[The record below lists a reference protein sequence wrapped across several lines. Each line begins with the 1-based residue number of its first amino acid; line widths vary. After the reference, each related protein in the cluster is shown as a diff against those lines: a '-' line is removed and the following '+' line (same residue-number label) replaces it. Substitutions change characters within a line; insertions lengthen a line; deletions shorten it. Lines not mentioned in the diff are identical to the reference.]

1 MYGLFAYKE
10 ITALR
15 TKHVY
20 RLEIYKKDFSGT
32 AMELEE
38 FSSSPFSITLEGEG
52 DAIYR
57 PVIKSYLSINIIDK
71 DQFDYT
77 QFFTSDAFGFRVFL
91 LRNGVRLWSGY
102 ITPDSFGQD
111 LQYRSTINLVARDN
125 IGYLSEID
133 YDWFDYDFVSIEQLL
148 TKAFDKIQAQFSLDN
163 RVNIFSGNKPITD
176 AYIQTVGLKDKTWF
190 EVLEEV
196 LSGCGLQLRYINDNY
211 TLHDIANEVELGG
224 NYTPTFIDRSQRV
237 DFSPAWREEQLEQD
251 YLKIDNFFNKMPNK
265 DKYEFIKLNNKD
277 FSRPGERLYTIQ
289 GWNQSEANAS
299 NGILFNNPD
308 ELYYN
313 TSFNQDT
320 GTYIFD
326 KIPNTSMLIN
336 SDNKT
341 EYPNSSISTSFICK
355 KSSTPLHINIDAFN
369 ELFEVEYYEGIGHVI
384 SRHYGFNY
392 NTYHLNFYCNIFLKK
407 EDGSTLICKN
417 NTWEPYDSSN
427 QDYRIELNLPETPD
441 PLTAESFQEDKTQL
455 DIVVKSIPEN
465 GDLIFTIYRWGT
477 SYTGTLLGSFAM
489 RIDNIKM
496 YFKDEKEDISGQES
510 KITIN
515 ESNNVKQS
523 FDFKY
528 GQIPDSSGGYLAFA
542 GGLHDNDDYHTPLTD
557 WYRSAFPGNKYN
569 LLELVGRGLAHHGK
583 KARKIMTGTILFDGQ
598 DFSKILVIDNEK
610 YVINGGTYDVT
621 KETLTGEFIEVE
633 PYSTDDYVI
642 TGGAVSGGSSN
653 ISTGGNRDTLL
664 WTDNAANTKRVNE
677 LGMATSDDLAGSNLL
692 IDNPEWSEAKR
703 ISADMLDD
711 KFYWD
716 KSLDTTED
724 KSDKDSWIIRTKH
737 SIVSDK
743 GISAYGLGST
753 SGGSASGSLGELV
766 NVGQWADE
774 VPTADRVMVQLA
786 GATHWS
792 AKPLADLV
800 GLDTAALAQYLT
812 ANSYLKASDIS
823 SYLTWANL
831 SGKPT
836 VYPTNWA
843 NIADKPTVYPT
854 TWTSVTGRP
863 TKLSQFTDDVV
874 AGNYLPKPTWD
885 AVFEVVTVD
894 GTPALKVK
902 YDILGLKGITAY
914 ADGTLSGGFS
924 GALVDLVDVAVT
936 NLASGDILKY
946 NGTHFVNVP
955 VSSIAGASSWDQIT
969 GKPEYY
975 PTRWADVFGA
985 PASLPASDVYPW
997 AKAAS
1002 KPTYTAAEV
1011 GALALSGGTL
1021 TGNVITIGSFILANS
1036 GAYPQL
1042 TFRATADNSERLL
1055 FRHGND
1061 LKWRY
1066 NGTNDGIIYHSGNFN
1081 PGNYLLLSGGTMTG
1095 DITFGSNGRSLR
1107 GSDGG
1112 NIAGVLYDTPNARY
1126 VTAIGTGSRR
1136 LILVSPA
1143 SIYRGTGGVAENY
1156 MIYDSGN
1163 FNPSSKLDKSVWDE
1177 AFELKTV
1184 NGVRVISAKLDF
1196 LSVAG
1201 ISAYATGPSSG
1212 GGGGGLDYDLLKQA
1226 LTGAITPDG
1235 YPFTIS
1241 ASFLGA
1247 IDKTYLTGKL
1257 ANTYA
1262 DKVHTHLWADI
1273 TDRPT
1278 ALPANG
1284 GNADTVD
1291 NLHASSFAQ
1300 IKSYNFPSG
1309 GVNNITDL
1317 DFTGNIQAHFPGAEY
1332 SCIWQGKDY
1341 QGTILQLKL
1350 RDYANVQSMM
1360 YRGSLTKTWRT
1371 VWDSGNFNP
1380 ENYLPLSGGSITGGL
1395 GVSGYLTAGV
1405 LRIKATSYPQI
1416 SFVNTTT
1423 NRDSLLFVNG
1433 SELYWRPT
1441 AGTATDYQVYHSGN
1455 FNPDSK
1461 LGVSSVAVEAK
1472 KMSYQG
1478 LMTAISG
1485 TTTFPAGLYLYGVY
1499 SNGYPVTY
1507 GNLLRVGGSGLGE
1520 MLFGW
1525 AGDASVGGLYYRSKR
1540 DVAATAWSSWCK
1552 LWTSANSNLS
1562 TIDWSANNLNAAA
1575 NLDVAGQAYVS
1586 GWLRSRGNVGW
1597 YSQDYGGG
1605 IHMTDSTWVRVYG
1618 SKGLMIDTG
1627 TSPFNMGQLQ
1637 ITCSAEA
1644 SIGFRSASNG
1654 NWCLGKGVSSIGSG
1668 FGLYNAATNRVAFQI
1683 ASATDNASFVGSI
1696 TAPTFVGNLSGSASS
1711 VNGYDINSFTG
1722 YYKYTIDASSL
1733 DQNTYYPVTMNL
1745 GAHNT
1750 VRISVIVALNS
1761 GTKPAW
1767 SSHASGFS
1775 VRFIEEVNGSGWG
1788 ISEVSRNI
1796 LANEYRFANANPVG
1810 RVEQMTNSSTE
1821 VIWVRGGGKYFFYLS
1836 IPYIT
1841 PALRTSTFTNASQS
1855 VSPRTDTMDLRM
1867 AANGNGIAVSK
1878 LYAHNSIEINGFT
1891 IDVYNGA
1898 LRVNGNLVATGGVTS
1913 LATA

>member
-1 MYGLFAYKE
+1 MTIIQSPATYNFAGNIPDLIVDTTE
-10 ITALR
+10 QLSFTLSR
-15 TKHVY
+15 G
-20 RLEIYKKDFSGT
+20 GT
-32 AMELEE
+32 QIVAE
-38 FSSSPFSITLEGEG
+38 T
-52 DAIYR
+52 
-57 PVIKSYLSINIIDK
+57 
-71 DQFDYT
+71 YT
-77 QFFTSDAFGFRVFL
+77 PAQNDRIV
-91 LRNGVRLWSGY
+91 
-102 ITPDSFGQD
+102 
-111 LQYRSTINLVARDN
+111 INLR
-125 IGYLSEID
+125 
-133 YDWFDYDFVSIEQLL
+133 
-148 TKAFDKIQAQFSLDN
+148 
-163 RVNIFSGNKPITD
+163 
-176 AYIQTVGLKDKTWF
+176 
-190 EVLEEV
+190 
-196 LSGCGLQLRYINDNY
+196 
-211 TLHDIANEVELGG
+211 
-224 NYTPTFIDRSQRV
+224 
-237 DFSPAWREEQLEQD
+237 
-251 YLKIDNFFNKMPNK
+251 
-265 DKYEFIKLNNKD
+265 
-277 FSRPGERLYTIQ
+277 
-289 GWNQSEANAS
+289 
-299 NGILFNNPD
+299 
-308 ELYYN
+308 
-313 TSFNQDT
+313 
-320 GTYIFD
+320 
-326 KIPNTSMLIN
+326 
-336 SDNKT
+336 
-341 EYPNSSISTSFICK
+341 
-355 KSSTPLHINIDAFN
+355 
-369 ELFEVEYYEGIGHVI
+369 
-384 SRHYGFNY
+384 
-392 NTYHLNFYCNIFLKK
+392 
-407 EDGSTLICKN
+407 
-417 NTWEPYDSSN
+417 
-427 QDYRIELNLPETPD
+427 
-441 PLTAESFQEDKTQL
+441 
-455 DIVVKSIPEN
+455 
-465 GDLIFTIYRWGT
+465 
-477 SYTGTLLGSFAM
+477 
-489 RIDNIKM
+489 
-496 YFKDEKEDISGQES
+496 
-510 KITIN
+510 
-515 ESNNVKQS
+515 
-523 FDFKY
+523 
-528 GQIPDSSGGYLAFA
+528 
-542 GGLHDNDDYHTPLTD
+542 
-557 WYRSAFPGNKYN
+557 N
-569 LLELVGRGLAHHGK
+569 LLEL
-583 KARKIMTGTILFDGQ
+583 
-598 DFSKILVIDNEK
+598 LVEVPGYEEVATPIAQ
-610 YVINGGTYDVT
+610 YTYT
-621 KETLTGEFIEVE
+621 
-633 PYSTDDYVI
+633 
-642 TGGAVSGGSSN
+642 
-653 ISTGGNRDTLL
+653 
-664 WTDNAANTKRVNE
+664 
-677 LGMATSDDLAGSNLL
+677 
-692 IDNPEWSEAKR
+692 
-703 ISADMLDD
+703 
-711 KFYWD
+711 
-716 KSLDTTED
+716 
-724 KSDKDSWIIRTKH
+724 
-737 SIVSDK
+737 
-743 GISAYGLGST
+743 LGST
-753 SGGSASGSLGELV
+753 TGTFYCLPGGHGAAVSAESFLRGNFLTWQPQTRVTLYHTPHRLRYAALAACVCKVKGYFTDGTSAVISLLTMSAGNIYTMDVSFGTIRGKFDTQPTYYDVWVENTTGQAMTWGQRYMLADFEAGTNDYFIFANSLGGFDTIRFSGDRKEINKLESVNAIFDDQTLEYDIDRTRSWKKYTGYIADEQLRMWVLDFFNSPQRYHLTDSGALQRIYVSEPKLEDTAGEAAGYEFTYAYSRQSRYINLERAETPQLLEITDPASEVFFLAPRLNQFEAADPASSADYLIPIQAAAADKWLAISLASLLDYIKPTGIDVDALQDYLTDHKYATQAWVSQQNFLTTAALDNYLLKSVWDEVFEITTENGVRVLNVKLDIAGLKGITAYADGSLSGSGASGSLGELV
-766 NVGQWADE
+766 NVGQWADA

-836 VYPTNWA
+836 VYPTSWELVVGRPTKLSDLTDDVVAGNYLPKSTWDAVFEVVTVDGTPALKVKYDILGLKGISAYGLGSTSGGSASGSLGELVNVGQWADAVPTADRVMVQLAGATHWSAKPLADLVGLDTAALAQYLTANSYLKASDISSYLTWA
-843 NIADKPTVYPT
+843 NLSGKPTVYPT
-854 TWTSVTGRP
+854 SWELVVGRP
-863 TKLSQFTDDVV
+863 TKLSDLTDDVV

-914 ADGTLSGGFS
+914 AEGSLSGGFS

-975 PTRWADVFGA
+975 PTRWADVSGA
-985 PASLPASDVYPW
+985 PTSLPASDVYPW

-1095 DITFGSNGRSLR
+1095 DISFGSNGRSLR

-1143 SIYRGTGGVAENY
+1143 SIYRGAGGVAENY

-1278 ALPANG
+1278 SLPANG

-1309 GVNNITDL
+1309 GINNITDL
-1317 DFTGNIQAHFPGAEY
+1317 DFTGNIQAHFPNAEY
-1332 SCIWQGKDY
+1332 SCIWQGKDFA
-1341 QGTILQLKL
+1341 GTILQLKL
-1350 RDYANVQSMM
+1350 RDYAGKQSMM
-1360 YRGSLTKTWRT
+1360 YRGSLTKIWRT

-1380 ENYLPLSGGSITGGL
+1380 DNKFGLSGIISDLNNAPLNAVFSTNGTPANAPLENAYFQGFTFAMDNNPNFKRQWAFKDKKIWFRNLHAGSWSAWTDVIPLDNYLPLSGGSITGGL

-1405 LRIKATSYPQI
+1405 LRVKATSYPQI

-1433 SELYWRPT
+1433 SGLYWRPT

-1499 SNGYPVTY
+1499 NNGYPVTY

-1540 DVAATAWSSWCK
+1540 DVAATAWSNWCK

-1618 SKGLMIDTG
+1618 GKGLMIDTG
-1627 TSPFNMGQLQ
+1627 HIGMGQLQ
-1637 ITCSAEA
+1637 ITNSGEA
-1644 SIGFRSASNG
+1644 SIGFRSPSSSSG
-1654 NWCLGKGVSSIGSG
+1654 DWCLGKGVNTVGSG
-1668 FGLYNAATNRVAFQI
+1668 FGLYNAVTNRVAFQI

-1733 DQNTYYPVTMNL
+1733 DQNTYYPVTMYL
-1745 GAHNT
+1745 GNHHT
-1750 VRISVIVALNS
+1750 VRISVLVALDS

-1767 SSHASGFS
+1767 SSHASGYS

-1788 ISEVSRNI
+1788 TSEVSRNI

-1898 LRVNGNLVATGGVTS
+1898 LRVNGNLVATGGVT
-1913 LATA
+1913 AYQ

>member
-1 MYGLFAYKE
+1 MRLVTTFIQNTESTDPDLSYLNRARFVLSVADGHGSDGVGILDAVIRNRHLFLSMTSGAEIDAGSVFTEDDLPVASDSRLGIAAFDPAY
-10 ITALR
+10 
-15 TKHVY
+15 
-20 RLEIYKKDFSGT
+20 
-32 AMELEE
+32 
-38 FSSSPFSITLEGEG
+38 FSILAGKVSLRG
-52 DAIYR
+52 DLDFGLNETQLAEYLTANKYATQAWVAAQGFIGSDGLALYATKEW
-57 PVIKSYLSINIIDK
+57 VLGQNFAKASSLGNYLLKSVWDE
-71 DQFDYT
+71 
-77 QFFTSDAFGFRVFL
+77 VFEVTTV
-91 LRNGVRLWSGY
+91 NGVR
-102 ITPDSFGQD
+102 
-111 LQYRSTINLVARDN
+111 
-125 IGYLSEID
+125 
-133 YDWFDYDFVSIEQLL
+133 
-148 TKAFDKIQAQFSLDN
+148 
-163 RVNIFSGNKPITD
+163 
-176 AYIQTVGLKDKTWF
+176 
-190 EVLEEV
+190 VLNV
-196 LSGCGLQLRYINDNY
+196 KL
-211 TLHDIANEVELGG
+211 DIA
-224 NYTPTFIDRSQRV
+224 
-237 DFSPAWREEQLEQD
+237 
-251 YLKIDNFFNKMPNK
+251 
-265 DKYEFIKLNNKD
+265 
-277 FSRPGERLYTIQ
+277 
-289 GWNQSEANAS
+289 
-299 NGILFNNPD
+299 
-308 ELYYN
+308 
-313 TSFNQDT
+313 
-320 GTYIFD
+320 
-326 KIPNTSMLIN
+326 
-336 SDNKT
+336 
-341 EYPNSSISTSFICK
+341 
-355 KSSTPLHINIDAFN
+355 
-369 ELFEVEYYEGIGHVI
+369 
-384 SRHYGFNY
+384 
-392 NTYHLNFYCNIFLKK
+392 
-407 EDGSTLICKN
+407 
-417 NTWEPYDSSN
+417 
-427 QDYRIELNLPETPD
+427 
-441 PLTAESFQEDKTQL
+441 
-455 DIVVKSIPEN
+455 
-465 GDLIFTIYRWGT
+465 
-477 SYTGTLLGSFAM
+477 
-489 RIDNIKM
+489 
-496 YFKDEKEDISGQES
+496 
-510 KITIN
+510 
-515 ESNNVKQS
+515 
-523 FDFKY
+523 
-528 GQIPDSSGGYLAFA
+528 
-542 GGLHDNDDYHTPLTD
+542 GL
-557 WYRSAFPGNKYN
+557 
-569 LLELVGRGLAHHGK
+569 
-583 KARKIMTGTILFDGQ
+583 
-598 DFSKILVIDNEK
+598 
-610 YVINGGTYDVT
+610 
-621 KETLTGEFIEVE
+621 
-633 PYSTDDYVI
+633 
-642 TGGAVSGGSSN
+642 
-653 ISTGGNRDTLL
+653 
-664 WTDNAANTKRVNE
+664 
-677 LGMATSDDLAGSNLL
+677 
-692 IDNPEWSEAKR
+692 
-703 ISADMLDD
+703 
-711 KFYWD
+711 
-716 KSLDTTED
+716 
-724 KSDKDSWIIRTKH
+724 
-737 SIVSDK
+737 K

-786 GATHWS
+786 GTTHWS

-836 VYPTNWA
+836 VYPTSWELV
-843 NIADKPTVYPT
+843 ADKPTVYPT
-854 TWTSVTGRP
+854 AWTSVTGRP

-894 GTPALKVK
+894 GTPVLKVK

-975 PTRWADVFGA
+975 PTRWADVSGA
-985 PASLPASDVYPW
+985 PTSLPASDVYPW
-997 AKAAS
+997 AKAVS

-1143 SIYRGTGGVAENY
+1143 SIYRGAGGVAENY

-1278 ALPANG
+1278 SLPANG

-1309 GVNNITDL
+1309 GINNITDL

-1332 SCIWQGKDY
+1332 SCIWQGKDFA
-1341 QGTILQLKL
+1341 GTILQLKL
-1350 RDYANVQSMM
+1350 RDYAGKQSMM
-1360 YRGSLTKTWRT
+1360 YRGSLTKIWRT

-1380 ENYLPLSGGSITGGL
+1380 DNKFGLSGIISDLNNAPLNAVFSTNGTPANAPLENAYFQGFTFAMDNNPNFKRQWAFKDKKIWFRNLHAGSWSAWTDVIPLDNYLPLSGGSITGGL

-1405 LRIKATSYPQI
+1405 LRVKATSYPQI

-1433 SELYWRPT
+1433 SGLYWRPT

-1499 SNGYPVTY
+1499 NNGYPVTY

-1540 DVAATAWSSWCK
+1540 DVAATAWSNWCK

-1627 TSPFNMGQLQ
+1627 TSPINMGQLQ

-1654 NWCLGKGVSSIGSG
+1654 NWCLGKGVKSIGSG
-1668 FGLYNAATNRVAFQI
+1668 FGLYNAVTNRAAFQI
-1683 ASATDNASFVGSI
+1683 DSATDNASFVGSI

-1733 DQNTYYPVTMNL
+1733 DQNTYYPVTMYL
-1745 GAHNT
+1745 GNHNT
-1750 VRISVIVALNS
+1750 VRISVIVALDS

-1767 SSHASGFS
+1767 SSHASGYS

-1788 ISEVSRNI
+1788 TSEVSRNI

-1898 LRVNGNLVATGGVTS
+1898 LRVNGNLVATGGVT
-1913 LATA
+1913 AYQ

>member
-52 DAIYR
+52 DEVYR
-57 PVIKSYLSINIIDK
+57 PIIKSYLSINIIDK

-91 LRNGVRLWSGY
+91 LRNGMRLWSGY

-251 YLKIDNFFNKMPNK
+251 YLKLDSFYDTIIKSGDYDLSSKITTYTRSMDGQTEGAFILYLYKQYFFSNVNIVNGGVYVANPK
-265 DKYEFIKLNNKD
+265 DAQSKYEFDYTVDEWVTHKKNSLLISSYNRDIDPDSFIYKAFYVNKLNDSILNINIKAWNV
-277 FSRPGERLYTIQ
+277 LYHY
-289 GWNQSEANAS
+289 NQSGGGIFSPAKYRNLSYYIEFTFNVFLETANGLYCYSS
-299 NGILFNNPD
+299 NGWYSITDFETVPTRIILTGTESGYNNIINGNKQYTEKQEDLNISIGHIPDGGKLIFAIYKWTARNPD
-308 ELYYN
+308 
-313 TSFNQDT
+313 
-320 GTYIFD
+320 
-326 KIPNTSMLIN
+326 
-336 SDNKT
+336 
-341 EYPNSSISTSFICK
+341 
-355 KSSTPLHINIDAFN
+355 
-369 ELFEVEYYEGIGHVI
+369 
-384 SRHYGFNY
+384 
-392 NTYHLNFYCNIFLKK
+392 
-407 EDGSTLICKN
+407 
-417 NTWEPYDSSN
+417 
-427 QDYRIELNLPETPD
+427 
-441 PLTAESFQEDKTQL
+441 
-455 DIVVKSIPEN
+455 N
-465 GDLIFTIYRWGT
+465 GDIYEDDVIDQG
-477 SYTGTLLGSFAM
+477 YCM

-557 WYRSAFPGNKYN
+557 WYRSAFPENKYN

-836 VYPTNWA
+836 VYPTSWA

-863 TKLSQFTDDVV
+863 TKLSDLTDDVV

-914 ADGTLSGGFS
+914 ADGSLSGGFS

-975 PTRWADVFGA
+975 PTRWADVSGA
-985 PASLPASDVYPW
+985 PTSLPASDVYPW

-1011 GALALSGGTL
+1011 GAVALNGGGDVSGSINASAYLTANTL
-1021 TGNVITIGSFILANS
+1021 RSKAALYPTISFVKTN
-1036 GAYPQL
+1036 
-1042 TFRATADNSERLL
+1042 DNSESLL
-1055 FRHGND
+1055 IVAGNNLYYRPVASD
-1061 LKWRY
+1061 A
-1066 NGTNDGIIYHSGNFN
+1066 TNKLVYH
-1081 PGNYLLLSGGTMTG
+1081 
-1095 DITFGSNGRSLR
+1095 
-1107 GSDGG
+1107 
-1112 NIAGVLYDTPNARY
+1112 
-1126 VTAIGTGSRR
+1126 
-1136 LILVSPA
+1136 
-1143 SIYRGTGGVAENY
+1143 
-1156 MIYDSGN
+1156 SGN

-1247 IDKTYLTGKL
+1247 IG
-1257 ANTYA
+1257 NT
-1262 DKVHTHLWADI
+1262 
-1273 TDRPT
+1273 
-1278 ALPANG
+1278 
-1284 GNADTVD
+1284 
-1291 NLHASSFAQ
+1291 
-1300 IKSYNFPSG
+1300 
-1309 GVNNITDL
+1309 
-1317 DFTGNIQAHFPGAEY
+1317 
-1332 SCIWQGKDY
+1332 
-1341 QGTILQLKL
+1341 
-1350 RDYANVQSMM
+1350 
-1360 YRGSLTKTWRT
+1360 
-1371 VWDSGNFNP
+1371 
-1380 ENYLPLSGGSITGGL
+1380 YLPLSGGTLTNTGNSAPLIITGSSLQACTKYMMNGST
-1395 GVSGYLTAGV
+1395 VSGYFGV
-1405 LRIKATSYPQI
+1405 VAQGLNGAFMQYANGTI
-1416 SFVNTTT
+1416 SP
-1423 NRDSLLFVNG
+1423 SLIINNDAAPRFIN
-1433 SELYWRPT
+1433 T
-1441 AGTATDYQVYHSGN
+1441 AGTQFILYHSGN

-1461 LGVSSVAVEAK
+1461 FPYLGMGGVNDNSNEIGAGYSGSSAGGNFNGPFIKFGQTSNYMTELYNRHDQDVFQIRRMVNGEWQAFVNLWHSGNFNPDNYLPLTGNKTITGSLTVANGFTSGIMKCQTGAYPQLQFEQTNTGVTSILFVHTNNALTYRPVDPGSDYTVYHSGNFNPDNYLLKTANAVSASKWATARTLTLTGSASGNVSMDGSANVSLSVTNNRLNSNSEMTYGWNGINYFNLAGTAGAAAKINDTPTTAWWHILRFNHGNSAGYYTDLAVPFNDNTLYYK
-1472 KMSYQG
+1472 RV
-1478 LMTAISG
+1478 TSG
-1485 TTTFPAGLYLYGVY
+1485 TLQ
-1499 SNGYPVTY
+1499 NG
-1507 GNLLRVGGSGLGE
+1507 
-1520 MLFGW
+1520 GW
-1525 AGDASVGGLYYRSKR
+1525 VKIWDEKNA
-1540 DVAATAWSSWCK
+1540 
-1552 LWTSANSNLS
+1552 NLS
-1562 TIDWSANNLNAAA
+1562 TVDWAAKNITA
-1575 NLDVAGQAYVS
+1575 AGTVTATKLVI
-1586 GWLRSRGNVGW
+1586 
-1597 YSQDYGGG
+1597 GG
-1605 IHMTDSTWVRVYG
+1605 I
-1618 SKGLMIDTG
+1618 
-1627 TSPFNMGQLQ
+1627 
-1637 ITCSAEA
+1637 
-1644 SIGFRSASNG
+1644 
-1654 NWCLGKGVSSIGSG
+1654 
-1668 FGLYNAATNRVAFQI
+1668 
-1683 ASATDNASFVGSI
+1683 
-1696 TAPTFVGNLSGSASS
+1696 
-1711 VNGYDINSFTG
+1711 
-1722 YYKYTIDASSL
+1722 
-1733 DQNTYYPVTMNL
+1733 
-1745 GAHNT
+1745 
-1750 VRISVIVALNS
+1750 
-1761 GTKPAW
+1761 
-1767 SSHASGFS
+1767 
-1775 VRFIEEVNGSGWG
+1775 
-1788 ISEVSRNI
+1788 
-1796 LANEYRFANANPVG
+1796 
-1810 RVEQMTNSSTE
+1810 
-1821 VIWVRGGGKYFFYLS
+1821 
-1836 IPYIT
+1836 
-1841 PALRTSTFTNASQS
+1841 
-1855 VSPRTDTMDLRM
+1855 
-1867 AANGNGIAVSK
+1867 
-1878 LYAHNSIEINGFT
+1878 T

-1898 LRVNGNLVATGGVTS
+1898 LRVNGNLVATGGVT
-1913 LATA
+1913 AYQ

>member
-1 MYGLFAYKE
+1 MINIKNIDGSLLYAAPVTKDAVFHHELMSSEYIELVFNEVTVIDIPIGAYVEYNGSRYTVTNPVTPDIIDGGYKYSIQFKADWMRWE
-10 ITALR
+10 GIT
-15 TKHVY
+15 Y
-20 RLEIYKKDFSGT
+20 FYIN
-32 AMELEE
+32 E
-38 FSSSPFSITLEGEG
+38 FSQKNE
-52 DAIYR
+52 
-57 PVIKSYLSINIIDK
+57 
-71 DQFDYT
+71 
-77 QFFTSDAFGFRVFL
+77 TS
-91 LRNGVRLWSGY
+91 WSMTA
-102 ITPDSFGQD
+102 TPDLF
-111 LQYRSTINLVARDN
+111 LQMI
-125 IGYLSEID
+125 
-133 YDWFDYDFVSIEQLL
+133 
-148 TKAFDKIQAQFSLDN
+148 
-163 RVNIFSGNKPITD
+163 
-176 AYIQTVGLKDKTWF
+176 
-190 EVLEEV
+190 
-196 LSGCGLQLRYINDNY
+196 
-211 TLHDIANEVELGG
+211 VE
-224 NYTPTFIDRSQRV
+224 N
-237 DFSPAWREEQLEQD
+237 
-251 YLKIDNFFNKMPNK
+251 
-265 DKYEFIKLNNKD
+265 
-277 FSRPGERLYTIQ
+277 
-289 GWNQSEANAS
+289 
-299 NGILFNNPD
+299 
-308 ELYYN
+308 
-313 TSFNQDT
+313 
-320 GTYIFD
+320 
-326 KIPNTSMLIN
+326 
-336 SDNKT
+336 
-341 EYPNSSISTSFICK
+341 
-355 KSSTPLHINIDAFN
+355 
-369 ELFEVEYYEGIGHVI
+369 I
-384 SRHYGFNY
+384 SRATGK
-392 NTYHLNFYCNIFLKK
+392 TYTF
-407 EDGSTLICKN
+407 S
-417 NTWEPYDSSN
+417 YDSSLTATKDLQFNNTTVLEALSMVADAFETEWWIEGTVIHLSRCEHGDALALTYGQNIGVPSVQRSSEYATRIYAFGSTRNITQDYQNSGATNALVEKRLTLPAGKYPNGYKDIKPNLSPEEIIEKTVIFDDIYPSSDFAISDVRVKVSVDSTTEVGKDENGNPIYASMPVYFFKIAGIAFSEDLIIEGLTLKVHFLTGHLQGREFELAYHKDTSEYEIIVN
-427 QDYRIELNLPETPD
+427 QDGAIKLPNETLLPQDNDVVVLFNIVMPDEYVTSAENRLEAALDDYIEKKLLSDNNTYSFKSNPVTFAENNTSVNVGRKITLNHGTGILQSRILSIEY
-441 PLTAESFQEDKTQL
+441 PLEYPSKV
-455 DIVVKSIPEN
+455 DISVGESIPQGKISSVETEVVN
-465 GDLIFTIYRWGT
+465 ASSTIEIIQAY
-477 SYTGTLLGSFAM
+477 
-489 RIDNIKM
+489 
-496 YFKDEKEDISGQES
+496 
-510 KITIN
+510 
-515 ESNNVKQS
+515 NNVAQTVQNL
-523 FDFKY
+523 Y
-528 GQIPDSSGGYLAFA
+528 ARTQNQI
-542 GGLHDNDDYHTPLTD
+542 T
-557 WYRSAFPGNKYN
+557 
-569 LLELVGRGLAHHGK
+569 EGLAK
-583 KARKIMTGTILFDGQ
+583 LANMWILDQ
-598 DFSKILVIDNEK
+598 SKDTTPNKTNPDVWF
-610 YVINGGTYDVT
+610 VRSPYDV
-621 KETLTGEFIEVE
+621 
-633 PYSTDDYVI
+633 
-642 TGGAVSGGSSN
+642 VS
-653 ISTGGNRDTLL
+653 L
-664 WTDNAANTKRVNE
+664 
-677 LGMATSDDLAGSNLL
+677 
-692 IDNPEWSEAKR
+692 
-703 ISADMLDD
+703 
-711 KFYWD
+711 
-716 KSLDTTED
+716 
-724 KSDKDSWIIRTKH
+724 
-737 SIVSDK
+737 K

-753 SGGSASGSLGELV
+753 SGSGASGSLGELV

-836 VYPTNWA
+836 VYPTSWEL
-843 NIADKPTVYPT
+843 
-854 TWTSVTGRP
+854 VTGRP
-863 TKLSQFTDDVV
+863 TKLSDLTDDVV
-874 AGNYLPKPTWD
+874 SGNYLPKPTWD

-914 ADGTLSGGFS
+914 ADSTLSGGFS

-969 GKPEYY
+969 GKPDYF

-1011 GALALSGGTL
+1011 GAVALNGGGDVSGSINASAYLTANTL
-1021 TGNVITIGSFILANS
+1021 RSKAALYPTISFVKTN
-1036 GAYPQL
+1036 
-1042 TFRATADNSERLL
+1042 DNSESLL
-1055 FRHGND
+1055 IVAGNNLYYRPVASD
-1061 LKWRY
+1061 A
-1066 NGTNDGIIYHSGNFN
+1066 TNKLVYH
-1081 PGNYLLLSGGTMTG
+1081 
-1095 DITFGSNGRSLR
+1095 
-1107 GSDGG
+1107 
-1112 NIAGVLYDTPNARY
+1112 
-1126 VTAIGTGSRR
+1126 
-1136 LILVSPA
+1136 
-1143 SIYRGTGGVAENY
+1143 
-1156 MIYDSGN
+1156 SGN

-1241 ASFLGA
+1241 ALFLGA

-1262 DKVHTHLWADI
+1262 NKVHTHLWADI

-1278 ALPANG
+1278 SLPANG

-1291 NLHASSFAQ
+1291 NLHASSFTRADQSPAVDLNTVNGQGIMACGLNEFATAERHYPIQQAGTLFYGTAAYNSACQ
-1300 IKSYNFPSG
+1300 IYGTFQYNRWFVRG
-1309 GVNNITDL
+1309 GGTSP
-1317 DFTGNIQAHFPGAEY
+1317 TAKTAWAE
-1332 SCIWQGKDY
+1332 IW
-1341 QGTILQLKL
+1341 T
-1350 RDYANVQSMM
+1350 
-1360 YRGSLTKTWRT
+1360 T
-1371 VWDSGNFNP
+1371 VNFNP
-1380 ENYLPLSGGSITGGL
+1380 DNYLPLSGGSITGGL

-1405 LRIKATSYPQI
+1405 LRVKATSYPQI

-1433 SELYWRPT
+1433 SGLYWRPT

-1733 DQNTYYPVTMNL
+1733 DQNTYYPVTMYL
-1745 GAHNT
+1745 GNHHT
-1750 VRISVIVALNS
+1750 VRISVLVALDS

-1767 SSHASGFS
+1767 SSHASGYS

-1788 ISEVSRNI
+1788 TSEVSRSI

-1841 PALRTSTFTNASQS
+1841 PALRTSTFTTASQS
-1855 VSPRTDTMDLRM
+1855 VSPRTDTMDLRT
-1867 AANGNGIAVSK
+1867 AALGSGIAINK

-1898 LRVNGNLVATGGVTS
+1898 LRVNGNLVATGGVT
-1913 LATA
+1913 AYQ

>member
-52 DAIYR
+52 DEIYR
-57 PVIKSYLSINIIDK
+57 PIIKSYLSINIIDK

-163 RVNIFSGNKPITD
+163 RVNIFSGTKPITD

-251 YLKIDNFFNKMPNK
+251 YLKLDSFYDTIIKSGDYDLSSKITTYTRSMDGQTEGAFVLYLYKQNFWYNANLVNGGIYVANPADAQSKYDYDYTVDAWVTHKKNSLLISSYNRDIDPNSFIYKWFYINKFS
-265 DKYEFIKLNNKD
+265 DKLLNIDISAWNI
-277 FSRPGERLYTIQ
+277 LYHY
-289 GWNQSEANAS
+289 NQSGG
-299 NGILFNNPD
+299 GIFYPV
-308 ELYYN
+308 LYRGFSY
-313 TSFNQDT
+313 
-320 GTYIFD
+320 Y
-326 KIPNTSMLIN
+326 
-336 SDNKT
+336 
-341 EYPNSSISTSFICK
+341 
-355 KSSTPLHINIDAFN
+355 
-369 ELFEVEYYEGIGHVI
+369 VE
-384 SRHYGFNY
+384 F
-392 NTYHLNFYCNIFLKK
+392 TFNIFL
-407 EDGSTLICKN
+407 EASEGLYC
-417 NTWEPYDSSN
+417 YSSN
-427 QDYRIELNLPETPD
+427 GWYSVPDFDTVQTRIILTGTESGYDVIINGSKQYTTKLEELNIQIGYAPFDGKLIVAIYKWTARNPD
-441 PLTAESFQEDKTQL
+441 ND
-455 DIVVKSIPEN
+455 DIY
-465 GDLIFTIYRWGT
+465 GDDVIDQGYC
-477 SYTGTLLGSFAM
+477 M

-642 TGGAVSGGSSN
+642 TGGAVSDGSSN

-812 ANSYLKASDIS
+812 ENSYLKAGDIS

-836 VYPTNWA
+836 VYPTSWA

-874 AGNYLPKPTWD
+874 SGNYLPKPTWD

-894 GTPALKVK
+894 GTPTLKVK

-914 ADGTLSGGFS
+914 ADGTPSGGFS

-1081 PGNYLLLSGGTMTG
+1081 P
-1095 DITFGSNGRSLR
+1095 
-1107 GSDGG
+1107 
-1112 NIAGVLYDTPNARY
+1112 
-1126 VTAIGTGSRR
+1126 
-1136 LILVSPA
+1136 
-1143 SIYRGTGGVAENY
+1143 
-1156 MIYDSGN
+1156 
-1163 FNPSSKLDKSVWDE
+1163 SSKLDKSVWDE

-1247 IDKTYLTGKL
+1247 IG
-1257 ANTYA
+1257 NT
-1262 DKVHTHLWADI
+1262 
-1273 TDRPT
+1273 
-1278 ALPANG
+1278 
-1284 GNADTVD
+1284 
-1291 NLHASSFAQ
+1291 
-1300 IKSYNFPSG
+1300 
-1309 GVNNITDL
+1309 
-1317 DFTGNIQAHFPGAEY
+1317 
-1332 SCIWQGKDY
+1332 
-1341 QGTILQLKL
+1341 
-1350 RDYANVQSMM
+1350 
-1360 YRGSLTKTWRT
+1360 
-1371 VWDSGNFNP
+1371 
-1380 ENYLPLSGGSITGGL
+1380 YLPLSGGTLTNTGNSAPLIITGSSLQACTKYMMNGST
-1395 GVSGYLTAGV
+1395 VSGYFGV
-1405 LRIKATSYPQI
+1405 VAQGLNGAFMQYANGTI
-1416 SFVNTTT
+1416 SP
-1423 NRDSLLFVNG
+1423 SLIINNDAAPRFIN
-1433 SELYWRPT
+1433 T
-1441 AGTATDYQVYHSGN
+1441 AGTQFILYHSGN

-1461 LGVSSVAVEAK
+1461 FPYLGMGGVNDNSNEIGAGYSGSSAGGNFNGPFIKFGQTSNYMTELYNRHDQDVFQIRRMVNGEWQAFVNLWHSGNFNPDNYLPLTGNKTITGSLTVANGFTSGIMKCQTGAYPQLQFEQTNTGVTSILFVHTNNALTYRPVDPGSDYTVYHSGNFNPDNYLLKTANAVSASKWATARTLTLTGSASGNVSMDGSANVSLSVTNNRLNSNSEMTYGWNGINYFNLAGTAGAAAKINDTHTTAWWHILRFNHGNSAGYYTDLAVPFNDNTLYYK
-1472 KMSYQG
+1472 RV
-1478 LMTAISG
+1478 TSG
-1485 TTTFPAGLYLYGVY
+1485 TLQ
-1499 SNGYPVTY
+1499 NG
-1507 GNLLRVGGSGLGE
+1507 
-1520 MLFGW
+1520 GW
-1525 AGDASVGGLYYRSKR
+1525 VKIWDEKNA
-1540 DVAATAWSSWCK
+1540 
-1552 LWTSANSNLS
+1552 NLS
-1562 TIDWSANNLNAAA
+1562 TVDWAAKNITA
-1575 NLDVAGQAYVS
+1575 AGTVTATKLVI
-1586 GWLRSRGNVGW
+1586 
-1597 YSQDYGGG
+1597 GG
-1605 IHMTDSTWVRVYG
+1605 I
-1618 SKGLMIDTG
+1618 
-1627 TSPFNMGQLQ
+1627 
-1637 ITCSAEA
+1637 
-1644 SIGFRSASNG
+1644 
-1654 NWCLGKGVSSIGSG
+1654 
-1668 FGLYNAATNRVAFQI
+1668 
-1683 ASATDNASFVGSI
+1683 
-1696 TAPTFVGNLSGSASS
+1696 
-1711 VNGYDINSFTG
+1711 
-1722 YYKYTIDASSL
+1722 
-1733 DQNTYYPVTMNL
+1733 
-1745 GAHNT
+1745 
-1750 VRISVIVALNS
+1750 
-1761 GTKPAW
+1761 
-1767 SSHASGFS
+1767 
-1775 VRFIEEVNGSGWG
+1775 
-1788 ISEVSRNI
+1788 
-1796 LANEYRFANANPVG
+1796 
-1810 RVEQMTNSSTE
+1810 
-1821 VIWVRGGGKYFFYLS
+1821 
-1836 IPYIT
+1836 
-1841 PALRTSTFTNASQS
+1841 
-1855 VSPRTDTMDLRM
+1855 
-1867 AANGNGIAVSK
+1867 
-1878 LYAHNSIEINGFT
+1878 T

-1898 LRVNGNLVATGGVTS
+1898 LRVNGNLVATGGVT
-1913 LATA
+1913 AYQ

>member
-1 MYGLFAYKE
+1 MTIIQSPATYNFAGNIPDLIVDTTE
-10 ITALR
+10 QLSFTLSR
-15 TKHVY
+15 G
-20 RLEIYKKDFSGT
+20 GT
-32 AMELEE
+32 QIVAE
-38 FSSSPFSITLEGEG
+38 T
-52 DAIYR
+52 
-57 PVIKSYLSINIIDK
+57 
-71 DQFDYT
+71 YT
-77 QFFTSDAFGFRVFL
+77 PAQNDRIV
-91 LRNGVRLWSGY
+91 
-102 ITPDSFGQD
+102 
-111 LQYRSTINLVARDN
+111 INLR
-125 IGYLSEID
+125 
-133 YDWFDYDFVSIEQLL
+133 
-148 TKAFDKIQAQFSLDN
+148 
-163 RVNIFSGNKPITD
+163 
-176 AYIQTVGLKDKTWF
+176 
-190 EVLEEV
+190 
-196 LSGCGLQLRYINDNY
+196 
-211 TLHDIANEVELGG
+211 
-224 NYTPTFIDRSQRV
+224 
-237 DFSPAWREEQLEQD
+237 
-251 YLKIDNFFNKMPNK
+251 
-265 DKYEFIKLNNKD
+265 
-277 FSRPGERLYTIQ
+277 
-289 GWNQSEANAS
+289 
-299 NGILFNNPD
+299 
-308 ELYYN
+308 
-313 TSFNQDT
+313 
-320 GTYIFD
+320 
-326 KIPNTSMLIN
+326 
-336 SDNKT
+336 
-341 EYPNSSISTSFICK
+341 
-355 KSSTPLHINIDAFN
+355 
-369 ELFEVEYYEGIGHVI
+369 
-384 SRHYGFNY
+384 
-392 NTYHLNFYCNIFLKK
+392 
-407 EDGSTLICKN
+407 
-417 NTWEPYDSSN
+417 
-427 QDYRIELNLPETPD
+427 
-441 PLTAESFQEDKTQL
+441 
-455 DIVVKSIPEN
+455 
-465 GDLIFTIYRWGT
+465 
-477 SYTGTLLGSFAM
+477 
-489 RIDNIKM
+489 
-496 YFKDEKEDISGQES
+496 
-510 KITIN
+510 
-515 ESNNVKQS
+515 
-523 FDFKY
+523 
-528 GQIPDSSGGYLAFA
+528 
-542 GGLHDNDDYHTPLTD
+542 
-557 WYRSAFPGNKYN
+557 N
-569 LLELVGRGLAHHGK
+569 LLEL
-583 KARKIMTGTILFDGQ
+583 
-598 DFSKILVIDNEK
+598 LVEVPGYEEVATPIAQ
-610 YVINGGTYDVT
+610 YTYT
-621 KETLTGEFIEVE
+621 
-633 PYSTDDYVI
+633 
-642 TGGAVSGGSSN
+642 
-653 ISTGGNRDTLL
+653 
-664 WTDNAANTKRVNE
+664 
-677 LGMATSDDLAGSNLL
+677 
-692 IDNPEWSEAKR
+692 
-703 ISADMLDD
+703 
-711 KFYWD
+711 
-716 KSLDTTED
+716 
-724 KSDKDSWIIRTKH
+724 
-737 SIVSDK
+737 
-743 GISAYGLGST
+743 LGST
-753 SGGSASGSLGELV
+753 TGTFYCLPGGHGAAVSAESFLRGNFLTWQPQTRVTLYHTPHRLRYAALAACVCKVKGYFTDGTSAVISLLTMSAGNIYTMDVSFGTIRGKFDTQPTYYDVWVENTMGQAMTWGQRYMLADFEAGTNDYFIFANSLGGFDTIRFSGDRKEINKLESVNAIFDDQTLEYDIDRTRSWKKYTGYIADERLRMWVLDFFNSPQRYHLTDSGALQRIYVSEPKLEDTAGETAGYEFTYAYSRQSRYINLERTETPQLLEITDPASEVFFLAPRLNQFEEADPASSADYLIPIQAAAADKWLAISLASLLDYIKPTGIDVDALQDYLTDHKYATQAWVFQQNFLTTAALDNYLLKSVWDEVFEVTTVNGVRVLNVKLDIAGLKGITAYADGSLSGSGASGSLGELV

-836 VYPTNWA
+836 VYPTSWEL
-843 NIADKPTVYPT
+843 
-854 TWTSVTGRP
+854 VTGRP
-863 TKLSQFTDDVV
+863 TKLSDLTDDVV

-914 ADGTLSGGFS
+914 ADGSLSGGFS

-975 PTRWADVFGA
+975 PTRWADVSGA
-985 PASLPASDVYPW
+985 PTSLPASDVYPW

-1066 NGTNDGIIYHSGNFN
+1066 NGTNDGIIYH
-1081 PGNYLLLSGGTMTG
+1081 
-1095 DITFGSNGRSLR
+1095 
-1107 GSDGG
+1107 
-1112 NIAGVLYDTPNARY
+1112 
-1126 VTAIGTGSRR
+1126 
-1136 LILVSPA
+1136 
-1143 SIYRGTGGVAENY
+1143 
-1156 MIYDSGN
+1156 SGN

-1262 DKVHTHLWADI
+1262 DKVHTHLWTDI
-1273 TDRPT
+1273 TDRPSS
-1278 ALPANG
+1278 LPANG

-1291 NLHASSFAQ
+1291 NLHASSFTRADQAPDVDLDTVNGQGIMACRANVTATAERHYPIQQAGTLFYGTSAYNSANQIYGSFNSNRWFVRGGGTSQTEKTAWAEIWTTVNFNPSSFAQ

-1350 RDYANVQSMM
+1350 RDYAGKQSMM

-1380 ENYLPLSGGSITGGL
+1380 DNYLPLTGNKTITGSLTVANGFT
-1395 GVSGYLTAGV
+1395 SGIMKCQTGA
-1405 LRIKATSYPQI
+1405 YPQLQ
-1416 SFVNTTT
+1416 FEQTNTGVT
-1423 NRDSLLFVNG
+1423 SILFVHTNNALIYRPVDPG
-1433 SELYWRPT
+1433 S
-1441 AGTATDYQVYHSGN
+1441 DYTVYHSGN

-1499 SNGYPVTY
+1499 NNGYPVTY

-1540 DVAATAWSSWCK
+1540 DVAATAWSNWCK

-1627 TSPFNMGQLQ
+1627 TSPISMGQLQ

-1654 NWCLGKGVSSIGSG
+1654 NWCLGKGVKSIGSG
-1668 FGLYNAATNRVAFQI
+1668 FGLYNAVTNRAAFQI
-1683 ASATDNASFVGSI
+1683 DSATDNASFVGSI

-1733 DQNTYYPVTMNL
+1733 DQNTYYPVTMYL
-1745 GAHNT
+1745 GNHNT
-1750 VRISVIVALNS
+1750 VRISVIVALDS

-1767 SSHASGFS
+1767 SSHASGYS

-1788 ISEVSRNI
+1788 TSEVSRNI
-1796 LANEYRFANANPVG
+1796 LANEYKFANANPVG

-1841 PALRTSTFTNASQS
+1841 PALRTSTFTTASQS
-1855 VSPRTDTMDLRM
+1855 VSPRTDTMDLRT
-1867 AANGNGIAVSK
+1867 AALGSGIAINK

-1898 LRVNGNLVATGGVTS
+1898 LRVNGNLVATGGVT
-1913 LATA
+1913 AYQ

>member
-1 MYGLFAYKE
+1 MTIIQSPATYNFAGNIPDLIVDTTE
-10 ITALR
+10 QLSFTLSR
-15 TKHVY
+15 G
-20 RLEIYKKDFSGT
+20 GT
-32 AMELEE
+32 QIVAE
-38 FSSSPFSITLEGEG
+38 T
-52 DAIYR
+52 
-57 PVIKSYLSINIIDK
+57 
-71 DQFDYT
+71 YT
-77 QFFTSDAFGFRVFL
+77 PAQNDRIV
-91 LRNGVRLWSGY
+91 
-102 ITPDSFGQD
+102 
-111 LQYRSTINLVARDN
+111 INLR
-125 IGYLSEID
+125 
-133 YDWFDYDFVSIEQLL
+133 
-148 TKAFDKIQAQFSLDN
+148 
-163 RVNIFSGNKPITD
+163 
-176 AYIQTVGLKDKTWF
+176 
-190 EVLEEV
+190 
-196 LSGCGLQLRYINDNY
+196 
-211 TLHDIANEVELGG
+211 
-224 NYTPTFIDRSQRV
+224 
-237 DFSPAWREEQLEQD
+237 
-251 YLKIDNFFNKMPNK
+251 
-265 DKYEFIKLNNKD
+265 
-277 FSRPGERLYTIQ
+277 
-289 GWNQSEANAS
+289 
-299 NGILFNNPD
+299 
-308 ELYYN
+308 
-313 TSFNQDT
+313 
-320 GTYIFD
+320 
-326 KIPNTSMLIN
+326 
-336 SDNKT
+336 
-341 EYPNSSISTSFICK
+341 
-355 KSSTPLHINIDAFN
+355 
-369 ELFEVEYYEGIGHVI
+369 
-384 SRHYGFNY
+384 
-392 NTYHLNFYCNIFLKK
+392 
-407 EDGSTLICKN
+407 
-417 NTWEPYDSSN
+417 
-427 QDYRIELNLPETPD
+427 
-441 PLTAESFQEDKTQL
+441 
-455 DIVVKSIPEN
+455 
-465 GDLIFTIYRWGT
+465 
-477 SYTGTLLGSFAM
+477 
-489 RIDNIKM
+489 
-496 YFKDEKEDISGQES
+496 
-510 KITIN
+510 
-515 ESNNVKQS
+515 
-523 FDFKY
+523 
-528 GQIPDSSGGYLAFA
+528 
-542 GGLHDNDDYHTPLTD
+542 
-557 WYRSAFPGNKYN
+557 N
-569 LLELVGRGLAHHGK
+569 LLEL
-583 KARKIMTGTILFDGQ
+583 
-598 DFSKILVIDNEK
+598 LVEVPGYEEVATPIAQ
-610 YVINGGTYDVT
+610 YTYT
-621 KETLTGEFIEVE
+621 
-633 PYSTDDYVI
+633 
-642 TGGAVSGGSSN
+642 
-653 ISTGGNRDTLL
+653 
-664 WTDNAANTKRVNE
+664 
-677 LGMATSDDLAGSNLL
+677 
-692 IDNPEWSEAKR
+692 
-703 ISADMLDD
+703 
-711 KFYWD
+711 
-716 KSLDTTED
+716 
-724 KSDKDSWIIRTKH
+724 
-737 SIVSDK
+737 
-743 GISAYGLGST
+743 LGST
-753 SGGSASGSLGELV
+753 TGTFYCLPGGHGAAVSAESFLRGNFLTWQPQTRVTLYHTPHRLRYAALAACVCKVKGYFTDGTSAVISLLTMSAGNIYTMDVSFGTIRGKFDTQPTYYDVWVENTTGQAMTWGQRYMLADFEAGTNDYFIFANSLGGFDTIRFSGDRKEINKLESVNAIFDDQTLEYDIDRTRSWKKYTGYIADEQLRMWVLDFFNSPQRYHLTDSGALQRIYVSEPKLEDTAGETAGYEFTYAYSRQSRYINLERAETPQLLEITDPASEVFFLAPRLNQFEAADPASSADYLIPIQAAAADKWLAISLASLLDYIKPTGIDVDALQDYLTDHKYATQAWVFQQNFLTTAALDNYLLKSVWDEVFEVTTVNGVRVLNVKLDIAGLKGITAYADGSLSGSGASGSLGELV
-766 NVGQWADE
+766 NVGQWADA

-836 VYPTNWA
+836 VYPTSWEL
-843 NIADKPTVYPT
+843 
-854 TWTSVTGRP
+854 VTGRP
-863 TKLSQFTDDVV
+863 TKLSDLTDDVV

-1143 SIYRGTGGVAENY
+1143 SIYRGAGGVAENY

-1262 DKVHTHLWADI
+1262 DKVHTHLWANI

-1300 IKSYNFPSG
+1300 IKSYTYPDG
-1309 GVNNITDL
+1309 GINNITDL
-1317 DFTGNIQAHFPGAEY
+1317 DFTGNIQAHFPGHEY
-1332 SCIWQGKDY
+1332 SCIWQGKDFR
-1341 QGTILQLKL
+1341 GVIFQLKL
-1350 RDYANVQSMM
+1350 KDYYTQSMM
-1360 YRGSLTKTWRT
+1360 YRGGETKTWRT

-1405 LRIKATSYPQI
+1405 LRVKATSYPQI

-1733 DQNTYYPVTMNL
+1733 DQNTYYPVTMYL
-1745 GAHNT
+1745 GNHHT
-1750 VRISVIVALNS
+1750 VRISVLVALDS

-1767 SSHASGFS
+1767 SSHASGYS

-1788 ISEVSRNI
+1788 TSEVSRSI

-1841 PALRTSTFTNASQS
+1841 PALRTSTFTTASQS
-1855 VSPRTDTMDLRM
+1855 VSPRTDTMDLRT
-1867 AANGNGIAVSK
+1867 AALGSGIAINK

-1898 LRVNGNLVATGGVTS
+1898 LRVNGNLVATGGVT
-1913 LATA
+1913 AYQ

>member
-1 MYGLFAYKE
+1 MRLVTTFIQNTESTDPDLSYLNRARFVLSVADGHGSDGVGILDAVIRNRHLFLSMTSGAEIDAGSVFTEDDLPVASDSRLGIAAFDPAY
-10 ITALR
+10 
-15 TKHVY
+15 
-20 RLEIYKKDFSGT
+20 
-32 AMELEE
+32 
-38 FSSSPFSITLEGEG
+38 FSILAGKVSLRG
-52 DAIYR
+52 DLDFGLNETQLAEYLTANKYATQAWVAAQGFIGSDGLALYATKEW
-57 PVIKSYLSINIIDK
+57 VLGQNFAKASSLGNYLLKSVWDE
-71 DQFDYT
+71 
-77 QFFTSDAFGFRVFL
+77 VFEVTTV
-91 LRNGVRLWSGY
+91 NGVR
-102 ITPDSFGQD
+102 
-111 LQYRSTINLVARDN
+111 
-125 IGYLSEID
+125 
-133 YDWFDYDFVSIEQLL
+133 
-148 TKAFDKIQAQFSLDN
+148 
-163 RVNIFSGNKPITD
+163 
-176 AYIQTVGLKDKTWF
+176 
-190 EVLEEV
+190 VLNV
-196 LSGCGLQLRYINDNY
+196 KL
-211 TLHDIANEVELGG
+211 DIA
-224 NYTPTFIDRSQRV
+224 
-237 DFSPAWREEQLEQD
+237 
-251 YLKIDNFFNKMPNK
+251 
-265 DKYEFIKLNNKD
+265 
-277 FSRPGERLYTIQ
+277 
-289 GWNQSEANAS
+289 
-299 NGILFNNPD
+299 
-308 ELYYN
+308 
-313 TSFNQDT
+313 
-320 GTYIFD
+320 
-326 KIPNTSMLIN
+326 
-336 SDNKT
+336 
-341 EYPNSSISTSFICK
+341 
-355 KSSTPLHINIDAFN
+355 
-369 ELFEVEYYEGIGHVI
+369 
-384 SRHYGFNY
+384 
-392 NTYHLNFYCNIFLKK
+392 
-407 EDGSTLICKN
+407 
-417 NTWEPYDSSN
+417 
-427 QDYRIELNLPETPD
+427 
-441 PLTAESFQEDKTQL
+441 
-455 DIVVKSIPEN
+455 
-465 GDLIFTIYRWGT
+465 
-477 SYTGTLLGSFAM
+477 
-489 RIDNIKM
+489 
-496 YFKDEKEDISGQES
+496 
-510 KITIN
+510 
-515 ESNNVKQS
+515 
-523 FDFKY
+523 
-528 GQIPDSSGGYLAFA
+528 
-542 GGLHDNDDYHTPLTD
+542 GL
-557 WYRSAFPGNKYN
+557 
-569 LLELVGRGLAHHGK
+569 
-583 KARKIMTGTILFDGQ
+583 
-598 DFSKILVIDNEK
+598 
-610 YVINGGTYDVT
+610 
-621 KETLTGEFIEVE
+621 
-633 PYSTDDYVI
+633 
-642 TGGAVSGGSSN
+642 
-653 ISTGGNRDTLL
+653 
-664 WTDNAANTKRVNE
+664 
-677 LGMATSDDLAGSNLL
+677 
-692 IDNPEWSEAKR
+692 
-703 ISADMLDD
+703 
-711 KFYWD
+711 
-716 KSLDTTED
+716 
-724 KSDKDSWIIRTKH
+724 
-737 SIVSDK
+737 K

-753 SGGSASGSLGELV
+753 SGSGASGSLGELV

-786 GATHWS
+786 GTTHWS

-823 SYLTWANL
+823 NYLTWANL

-836 VYPTNWA
+836 VYPTSWEL
-843 NIADKPTVYPT
+843 V
-854 TWTSVTGRP
+854 VGRP
-863 TKLSQFTDDVV
+863 TKLSDLTDDVV

-894 GTPALKVK
+894 GTPVLKVK

-975 PTRWADVFGA
+975 PTRWADVSGA
-985 PASLPASDVYPW
+985 PTSLPASDVYPW

-1143 SIYRGTGGVAENY
+1143 SIYRGAGGVAENY

-1278 ALPANG
+1278 SLPANG

-1309 GVNNITDL
+1309 GINNITDL

-1332 SCIWQGKDY
+1332 SCIWQGKDFA
-1341 QGTILQLKL
+1341 GTILQLKL
-1350 RDYANVQSMM
+1350 RDYAGKQSMM

-1371 VWDSGNFNP
+1371 VWDSSNFNPDDKFGFSADQLSDLNNAPNNAFFVGAYNATNSPVQNSWSNGFTIAYGNNTDFRKQFCYAGEKWWTRGRDGVNWGTWRQIWDSGNFNP
-1380 ENYLPLSGGSITGGL
+1380 GNYLPLSGGSITGGL

-1405 LRIKATSYPQI
+1405 LRVKATSYPQI

-1423 NRDSLLFVNG
+1423 NRYSLLFVNG

-1499 SNGYPVTY
+1499 NNGYPVTY

-1540 DVAATAWSSWCK
+1540 DVAATAWSNWCK

-1627 TSPFNMGQLQ
+1627 TSPINMGQLQ

-1654 NWCLGKGVSSIGSG
+1654 NWCLGKGVKSIGSG
-1668 FGLYNAATNRVAFQI
+1668 FGLYNAVTNRAAFQI
-1683 ASATDNASFVGSI
+1683 DSATDNASFVGSI

-1733 DQNTYYPVTMNL
+1733 DQNTYYPVTMYL
-1745 GAHNT
+1745 GNHNT
-1750 VRISVIVALNS
+1750 VRISVIVALDS

-1767 SSHASGFS
+1767 SSHASGYS

-1788 ISEVSRNI
+1788 TSEVSRNI

-1898 LRVNGNLVATGGVTS
+1898 LRVNGNLVATGGVT
-1913 LATA
+1913 AYQ

>member
-1 MYGLFAYKE
+1 MRLVTTFIQNTESTDPDLSYLNRARFVLSVADGHGSDGVGILDAVIRNRHLFLSMTSGAEIDAGSVFTEDDLPVASDSRLGIAAFDPAY
-10 ITALR
+10 
-15 TKHVY
+15 
-20 RLEIYKKDFSGT
+20 
-32 AMELEE
+32 
-38 FSSSPFSITLEGEG
+38 FSILAGKVSLRG
-52 DAIYR
+52 DLDFGLNETQLAEYLTANKYATQAWVAAQGFIGSDGLALYATKEW
-57 PVIKSYLSINIIDK
+57 VLGQNFAKASSMGNYLLKSVWDE
-71 DQFDYT
+71 
-77 QFFTSDAFGFRVFL
+77 VFEVTTV
-91 LRNGVRLWSGY
+91 NGVR
-102 ITPDSFGQD
+102 
-111 LQYRSTINLVARDN
+111 
-125 IGYLSEID
+125 
-133 YDWFDYDFVSIEQLL
+133 
-148 TKAFDKIQAQFSLDN
+148 
-163 RVNIFSGNKPITD
+163 
-176 AYIQTVGLKDKTWF
+176 
-190 EVLEEV
+190 VLNV
-196 LSGCGLQLRYINDNY
+196 KL
-211 TLHDIANEVELGG
+211 DIA
-224 NYTPTFIDRSQRV
+224 
-237 DFSPAWREEQLEQD
+237 
-251 YLKIDNFFNKMPNK
+251 
-265 DKYEFIKLNNKD
+265 
-277 FSRPGERLYTIQ
+277 
-289 GWNQSEANAS
+289 
-299 NGILFNNPD
+299 
-308 ELYYN
+308 
-313 TSFNQDT
+313 
-320 GTYIFD
+320 
-326 KIPNTSMLIN
+326 
-336 SDNKT
+336 
-341 EYPNSSISTSFICK
+341 
-355 KSSTPLHINIDAFN
+355 
-369 ELFEVEYYEGIGHVI
+369 
-384 SRHYGFNY
+384 
-392 NTYHLNFYCNIFLKK
+392 
-407 EDGSTLICKN
+407 
-417 NTWEPYDSSN
+417 
-427 QDYRIELNLPETPD
+427 
-441 PLTAESFQEDKTQL
+441 
-455 DIVVKSIPEN
+455 
-465 GDLIFTIYRWGT
+465 
-477 SYTGTLLGSFAM
+477 
-489 RIDNIKM
+489 
-496 YFKDEKEDISGQES
+496 
-510 KITIN
+510 
-515 ESNNVKQS
+515 
-523 FDFKY
+523 
-528 GQIPDSSGGYLAFA
+528 
-542 GGLHDNDDYHTPLTD
+542 GL
-557 WYRSAFPGNKYN
+557 
-569 LLELVGRGLAHHGK
+569 
-583 KARKIMTGTILFDGQ
+583 
-598 DFSKILVIDNEK
+598 
-610 YVINGGTYDVT
+610 
-621 KETLTGEFIEVE
+621 
-633 PYSTDDYVI
+633 
-642 TGGAVSGGSSN
+642 
-653 ISTGGNRDTLL
+653 
-664 WTDNAANTKRVNE
+664 
-677 LGMATSDDLAGSNLL
+677 
-692 IDNPEWSEAKR
+692 
-703 ISADMLDD
+703 
-711 KFYWD
+711 
-716 KSLDTTED
+716 
-724 KSDKDSWIIRTKH
+724 
-737 SIVSDK
+737 K

-753 SGGSASGSLGELV
+753 FGGGTTGSLGELV
-766 NVGQWADE
+766 NVGQWADA

-836 VYPTNWA
+836 VYPTSWEL
-843 NIADKPTVYPT
+843 
-854 TWTSVTGRP
+854 VTGRP
-863 TKLSQFTDDVV
+863 TKLSDLTDDVV

-914 ADGTLSGGFS
+914 ADGSLSGGFS

-975 PTRWADVFGA
+975 PTRWADVSGA
-985 PASLPASDVYPW
+985 PTSLPASDVYPW

-1143 SIYRGTGGVAENY
+1143 SIYRGAGGVAENY

-1262 DKVHTHLWADI
+1262 NKVHTHLWTDI

-1278 ALPANG
+1278 SLPANG

-1291 NLHASSFAQ
+1291 NLHGSSFAQ
-1300 IKSYNFPSG
+1300 IKSYTYPDG
-1309 GVNNITDL
+1309 GINNITDL
-1317 DFTGNIQAHFPGAEY
+1317 DFTGNIQAHFPGHEY
-1332 SCIWQGKDY
+1332 SCIWQGKDFR
-1341 QGTILQLKL
+1341 GVIFQLKL
-1350 RDYANVQSMM
+1350 KDYYTQSMM
-1360 YRGSLTKTWRT
+1360 YRGGETKTWMTVWDSGNFNPANKFGFSADQLSDLNNAPNNAFFVGAYNATNSPVQNSWSNGFTIAYGNNTDFKKQFCYAGEKWWTRGRSGT
-1371 VWDSGNFNP
+1371 NWGAWRQVWDSGNFNP

-1395 GVSGYLTAGV
+1395 GVSGYLTAGT
-1405 LRIKATSYPQI
+1405 LRVKATSYPQI

-1540 DVAATAWSSWCK
+1540 DVAATAWSNWCK

-1605 IHMTDSTWVRVYG
+1605 IYMTDSTWVRVYG

-1627 TSPFNMGQLQ
+1627 TSPINMGQLQ

-1733 DQNTYYPVTMNL
+1733 DQNTYYPVTMYL
-1745 GAHNT
+1745 GVHHT

-1841 PALRTSTFTNASQS
+1841 PALCTSTFTTASQS

>member
-1 MYGLFAYKE
+1 MRLVTTFIQNTESTDPDLSYLNRARFVLSVADGHGSDGVGILDAVIRNRHLFLSMTSGAEIDAGSVFTEDDLPVASDSRLGIAAFDPAY
-10 ITALR
+10 
-15 TKHVY
+15 
-20 RLEIYKKDFSGT
+20 
-32 AMELEE
+32 
-38 FSSSPFSITLEGEG
+38 FSILAGKVSLRG
-52 DAIYR
+52 DLDFGLNETQLAEYLTANKYATQAWVAAQGFIGSDGLALYATKEW
-57 PVIKSYLSINIIDK
+57 VLGQNFAKASSLGNYLLKSVWDE
-71 DQFDYT
+71 
-77 QFFTSDAFGFRVFL
+77 VFEVTTV
-91 LRNGVRLWSGY
+91 NGVR
-102 ITPDSFGQD
+102 
-111 LQYRSTINLVARDN
+111 
-125 IGYLSEID
+125 
-133 YDWFDYDFVSIEQLL
+133 
-148 TKAFDKIQAQFSLDN
+148 
-163 RVNIFSGNKPITD
+163 
-176 AYIQTVGLKDKTWF
+176 
-190 EVLEEV
+190 VLNV
-196 LSGCGLQLRYINDNY
+196 KL
-211 TLHDIANEVELGG
+211 DIA
-224 NYTPTFIDRSQRV
+224 
-237 DFSPAWREEQLEQD
+237 
-251 YLKIDNFFNKMPNK
+251 
-265 DKYEFIKLNNKD
+265 
-277 FSRPGERLYTIQ
+277 
-289 GWNQSEANAS
+289 
-299 NGILFNNPD
+299 
-308 ELYYN
+308 
-313 TSFNQDT
+313 
-320 GTYIFD
+320 
-326 KIPNTSMLIN
+326 
-336 SDNKT
+336 
-341 EYPNSSISTSFICK
+341 
-355 KSSTPLHINIDAFN
+355 
-369 ELFEVEYYEGIGHVI
+369 
-384 SRHYGFNY
+384 
-392 NTYHLNFYCNIFLKK
+392 
-407 EDGSTLICKN
+407 
-417 NTWEPYDSSN
+417 
-427 QDYRIELNLPETPD
+427 
-441 PLTAESFQEDKTQL
+441 
-455 DIVVKSIPEN
+455 
-465 GDLIFTIYRWGT
+465 
-477 SYTGTLLGSFAM
+477 
-489 RIDNIKM
+489 
-496 YFKDEKEDISGQES
+496 
-510 KITIN
+510 
-515 ESNNVKQS
+515 
-523 FDFKY
+523 
-528 GQIPDSSGGYLAFA
+528 
-542 GGLHDNDDYHTPLTD
+542 GL
-557 WYRSAFPGNKYN
+557 
-569 LLELVGRGLAHHGK
+569 
-583 KARKIMTGTILFDGQ
+583 
-598 DFSKILVIDNEK
+598 
-610 YVINGGTYDVT
+610 
-621 KETLTGEFIEVE
+621 
-633 PYSTDDYVI
+633 
-642 TGGAVSGGSSN
+642 
-653 ISTGGNRDTLL
+653 
-664 WTDNAANTKRVNE
+664 
-677 LGMATSDDLAGSNLL
+677 
-692 IDNPEWSEAKR
+692 
-703 ISADMLDD
+703 
-711 KFYWD
+711 
-716 KSLDTTED
+716 
-724 KSDKDSWIIRTKH
+724 
-737 SIVSDK
+737 K

-766 NVGQWADE
+766 NVGQWADA

-836 VYPTNWA
+836 VYPTSWEL
-843 NIADKPTVYPT
+843 
-854 TWTSVTGRP
+854 VTGRP
-863 TKLSQFTDDVV
+863 TKLSDLTDDVV
-874 AGNYLPKPTWD
+874 SGNYLPKPTWD
-885 AVFEVVTVD
+885 AVFEVVMVD

-975 PTRWADVFGA
+975 PTRWADVSGA
-985 PASLPASDVYPW
+985 PTSLPASDVYPW
-997 AKAAS
+997 AKAGS

-1143 SIYRGTGGVAENY
+1143 SIYRGAGGVAENY

-1278 ALPANG
+1278 SLPANG

-1309 GVNNITDL
+1309 GINNITDL

-1332 SCIWQGKDY
+1332 SCIWQGKDFA
-1341 QGTILQLKL
+1341 GTILQLKL
-1350 RDYANVQSMM
+1350 RDYAGKQSMM
-1360 YRGSLTKTWRT
+1360 YRGSLTKIWRT

-1380 ENYLPLSGGSITGGL
+1380 DNKFGLSGIISDLNNAPLNAVFSTNGTPANAPLENAYFQGFTFAMDNNPDFKRQWAFKDKKIWFRNLHAGSWSAWTDVIPLDNYLPLSGGSITGGL

-1405 LRIKATSYPQI
+1405 LRVKATSYPQI

-1433 SELYWRPT
+1433 SGLYWRPT

-1499 SNGYPVTY
+1499 NNGYPVTY

-1540 DVAATAWSSWCK
+1540 NVAATAWSNWCK

-1627 TSPFNMGQLQ
+1627 TSPINMGQLQ

-1733 DQNTYYPVTMNL
+1733 DQNTYYPVTMYL
-1745 GAHNT
+1745 GVHHT
-1750 VRISVIVALNS
+1750 VRISVLVALDS

-1767 SSHASGFS
+1767 SSHASGYS

-1788 ISEVSRNI
+1788 TSEVSRNI

>member
-32 AMELEE
+32 TMELEE

-52 DAIYR
+52 DEIYR
-57 PVIKSYLSINIIDK
+57 PIIKSYLSINIIDK

-163 RVNIFSGNKPITD
+163 RVNIFSGSKPITD

-355 KSSTPLHINIDAFN
+355 KSSTPLHINIDTFN

-753 SGGSASGSLGELV
+753 SGSGASGSLGELV

-786 GATHWS
+786 WATHWS

-836 VYPTNWA
+836 VYPTSWEL
-843 NIADKPTVYPT
+843 V
-854 TWTSVTGRP
+854 VGRP
-863 TKLSQFTDDVV
+863 TKLSDLTDDVV

-914 ADGTLSGGFS
+914 AEGSLSGGFS

-1081 PGNYLLLSGGTMTG
+1081 P
-1095 DITFGSNGRSLR
+1095 
-1107 GSDGG
+1107 
-1112 NIAGVLYDTPNARY
+1112 
-1126 VTAIGTGSRR
+1126 
-1136 LILVSPA
+1136 
-1143 SIYRGTGGVAENY
+1143 
-1156 MIYDSGN
+1156 
-1163 FNPSSKLDKSVWDE
+1163 SSKLDKSVWDE
-1177 AFELKTV
+1177 AFEIKTV
-1184 NGVRVISAKLDF
+1184 DGVRVISAKLDF

-1247 IDKTYLTGKL
+1247 IG
-1257 ANTYA
+1257 NT
-1262 DKVHTHLWADI
+1262 
-1273 TDRPT
+1273 
-1278 ALPANG
+1278 
-1284 GNADTVD
+1284 
-1291 NLHASSFAQ
+1291 
-1300 IKSYNFPSG
+1300 
-1309 GVNNITDL
+1309 
-1317 DFTGNIQAHFPGAEY
+1317 
-1332 SCIWQGKDY
+1332 
-1341 QGTILQLKL
+1341 
-1350 RDYANVQSMM
+1350 
-1360 YRGSLTKTWRT
+1360 
-1371 VWDSGNFNP
+1371 
-1380 ENYLPLSGGSITGGL
+1380 YLPLSGGTLTNTGNSAPLIITGSSLQACTKYMMNGST
-1395 GVSGYLTAGV
+1395 VSGYFGV
-1405 LRIKATSYPQI
+1405 VAQGLNGAFMQYANGTI
-1416 SFVNTTT
+1416 SP
-1423 NRDSLLFVNG
+1423 SLIINNDAAPRFIN
-1433 SELYWRPT
+1433 T
-1441 AGTATDYQVYHSGN
+1441 AGTQFILYHSGN

-1461 LGVSSVAVEAK
+1461 FPYLGMGGVNDNSNEIGAGYSGSSAGGNFNGPFIKFGQTSNYMTELYNRHDQDVFQIRRMVNGEWQAFVNLWHSGNFNPDNYLPLTGNKTITGSLTVANGFTSGIMKCQTGAYPQLQFEQTNTGVTSILFVHTNNALTYRPVDPGSDYTVYHSGNFNPDNYLLKTANAVSASKWATARTLTLTGSASGNVSMDGSANVSLSVTNNRLNSNSEMTYGWNGINYFNLAGTAGAAAKTNDTPTTAWWHILRFNHGNSAGYYTDLAVPFNDNTLYYK
-1472 KMSYQG
+1472 RV
-1478 LMTAISG
+1478 TSG
-1485 TTTFPAGLYLYGVY
+1485 TLQ
-1499 SNGYPVTY
+1499 NG
-1507 GNLLRVGGSGLGE
+1507 
-1520 MLFGW
+1520 GW
-1525 AGDASVGGLYYRSKR
+1525 VKIWDEKNA
-1540 DVAATAWSSWCK
+1540 
-1552 LWTSANSNLS
+1552 NLS
-1562 TIDWSANNLNAAA
+1562 TVDWAAKNITA
-1575 NLDVAGQAYVS
+1575 AGTVTATKLVI
-1586 GWLRSRGNVGW
+1586 
-1597 YSQDYGGG
+1597 GG
-1605 IHMTDSTWVRVYG
+1605 I
-1618 SKGLMIDTG
+1618 
-1627 TSPFNMGQLQ
+1627 
-1637 ITCSAEA
+1637 
-1644 SIGFRSASNG
+1644 
-1654 NWCLGKGVSSIGSG
+1654 
-1668 FGLYNAATNRVAFQI
+1668 
-1683 ASATDNASFVGSI
+1683 
-1696 TAPTFVGNLSGSASS
+1696 
-1711 VNGYDINSFTG
+1711 
-1722 YYKYTIDASSL
+1722 
-1733 DQNTYYPVTMNL
+1733 
-1745 GAHNT
+1745 
-1750 VRISVIVALNS
+1750 
-1761 GTKPAW
+1761 
-1767 SSHASGFS
+1767 
-1775 VRFIEEVNGSGWG
+1775 
-1788 ISEVSRNI
+1788 
-1796 LANEYRFANANPVG
+1796 
-1810 RVEQMTNSSTE
+1810 
-1821 VIWVRGGGKYFFYLS
+1821 
-1836 IPYIT
+1836 
-1841 PALRTSTFTNASQS
+1841 
-1855 VSPRTDTMDLRM
+1855 
-1867 AANGNGIAVSK
+1867 
-1878 LYAHNSIEINGFT
+1878 T

-1898 LRVNGNLVATGGVTS
+1898 LRVNGNLVATGGVT
-1913 LATA
+1913 AYQ

>member
-1 MYGLFAYKE
+1 MRLVTTFIQNTESTDPDLSYLNRARFVLSVADGHGSDGVGILDAVIRNRHLFLSMTSGAEIDAGSVFTEDDLPVASDSRLGIAAFDPAY
-10 ITALR
+10 
-15 TKHVY
+15 
-20 RLEIYKKDFSGT
+20 
-32 AMELEE
+32 
-38 FSSSPFSITLEGEG
+38 FSILAGKVSLRG
-52 DAIYR
+52 DLDFGLNETQLAEYLTANKYATQAWVAAQGFIGSDGLALYATKEW
-57 PVIKSYLSINIIDK
+57 VLGQNFAKASSLGNYLLKSVWDE
-71 DQFDYT
+71 
-77 QFFTSDAFGFRVFL
+77 VFEVTTV
-91 LRNGVRLWSGY
+91 NGVR
-102 ITPDSFGQD
+102 
-111 LQYRSTINLVARDN
+111 
-125 IGYLSEID
+125 
-133 YDWFDYDFVSIEQLL
+133 
-148 TKAFDKIQAQFSLDN
+148 
-163 RVNIFSGNKPITD
+163 
-176 AYIQTVGLKDKTWF
+176 
-190 EVLEEV
+190 VLNV
-196 LSGCGLQLRYINDNY
+196 KL
-211 TLHDIANEVELGG
+211 DIA
-224 NYTPTFIDRSQRV
+224 
-237 DFSPAWREEQLEQD
+237 
-251 YLKIDNFFNKMPNK
+251 
-265 DKYEFIKLNNKD
+265 
-277 FSRPGERLYTIQ
+277 
-289 GWNQSEANAS
+289 
-299 NGILFNNPD
+299 
-308 ELYYN
+308 
-313 TSFNQDT
+313 
-320 GTYIFD
+320 
-326 KIPNTSMLIN
+326 
-336 SDNKT
+336 
-341 EYPNSSISTSFICK
+341 
-355 KSSTPLHINIDAFN
+355 
-369 ELFEVEYYEGIGHVI
+369 
-384 SRHYGFNY
+384 
-392 NTYHLNFYCNIFLKK
+392 
-407 EDGSTLICKN
+407 
-417 NTWEPYDSSN
+417 
-427 QDYRIELNLPETPD
+427 
-441 PLTAESFQEDKTQL
+441 
-455 DIVVKSIPEN
+455 
-465 GDLIFTIYRWGT
+465 
-477 SYTGTLLGSFAM
+477 
-489 RIDNIKM
+489 
-496 YFKDEKEDISGQES
+496 
-510 KITIN
+510 
-515 ESNNVKQS
+515 
-523 FDFKY
+523 
-528 GQIPDSSGGYLAFA
+528 
-542 GGLHDNDDYHTPLTD
+542 GL
-557 WYRSAFPGNKYN
+557 
-569 LLELVGRGLAHHGK
+569 
-583 KARKIMTGTILFDGQ
+583 
-598 DFSKILVIDNEK
+598 
-610 YVINGGTYDVT
+610 
-621 KETLTGEFIEVE
+621 
-633 PYSTDDYVI
+633 
-642 TGGAVSGGSSN
+642 
-653 ISTGGNRDTLL
+653 
-664 WTDNAANTKRVNE
+664 
-677 LGMATSDDLAGSNLL
+677 
-692 IDNPEWSEAKR
+692 
-703 ISADMLDD
+703 
-711 KFYWD
+711 
-716 KSLDTTED
+716 
-724 KSDKDSWIIRTKH
+724 
-737 SIVSDK
+737 K

-1262 DKVHTHLWADI
+1262 DKVHTHLWTDI

-1278 ALPANG
+1278 SLPANG

-1291 NLHASSFAQ
+1291 NLHASSFTRADQSPAVDLNTVNGQGIMACGLNEFATAERHYPIQQAGTLFYGTAAYGSACQIYGTFQYNRWFVRGGGTSPTAKTAWAEIWTSANLTPSSFAQ

-1332 SCIWQGKDY
+1332 SCIWQGKDFA
-1341 QGTILQLKL
+1341 GTILQLKL
-1350 RDYANVQSMM
+1350 RDYAGKQSMM

-1371 VWDSGNFNP
+1371 VWDSSNFNP
-1380 ENYLPLSGGSITGGL
+1380 DDKFGFSADQLSDLNNAPNNAFFVGAHNAANAPVADSWSNGFTISYGNNPDFRKQFVYAGDKWWTRGRDGVNWGTWRQIWDSGSFNPANYLPLSGGSITGGL

-1405 LRIKATSYPQI
+1405 LRVKATSYPQI

-1433 SELYWRPT
+1433 SGLYWRPT

-1499 SNGYPVTY
+1499 NNGYPVTY

-1540 DVAATAWSSWCK
+1540 DVAATAWSNWCK

-1627 TSPFNMGQLQ
+1627 TSPINMGQLQ

-1654 NWCLGKGVSSIGSG
+1654 NWCLGKGVKSIGSG
-1668 FGLYNAATNRVAFQI
+1668 FGLYNAVTNRVAFQI

-1696 TAPTFVGNLSGSASS
+1696 TAPTFVGNLFGSASS

-1733 DQNTYYPVTMNL
+1733 DQNTYYPVTMYL
-1745 GAHNT
+1745 GNHNT
-1750 VRISVIVALNS
+1750 VRISVIVALDS

-1767 SSHASGFS
+1767 SSHASGYS

-1788 ISEVSRNI
+1788 TSEVSRNI

-1841 PALRTSTFTNASQS
+1841 PALRTSTFTTASQS
-1855 VSPRTDTMDLRM
+1855 VSPRTDTMDLRT
-1867 AANGNGIAVSK
+1867 AALGSGIAINK

-1898 LRVNGNLVATGGVTS
+1898 LRVNGNLVATGGVT
-1913 LATA
+1913 AYQ

>member
-1 MYGLFAYKE
+1 MIIA
-10 ITALR
+10 
-15 TKHVY
+15 
-20 RLEIYKKDFSGT
+20 IYKWIASKDVGVG
-32 AMELEE
+32 
-38 FSSSPFSITLEGEG
+38 P
-52 DAIYR
+52 Y
-57 PVIKSYLSINIIDK
+57 PID
-71 DQFDYT
+71 D
-77 QFFTSDAFGFRVFL
+77 V
-91 LRNGVRLWSGY
+91 NPGY
-102 ITPDSFGQD
+102 
-111 LQYRSTINLVARDN
+111 
-125 IGYLSEID
+125 
-133 YDWFDYDFVSIEQLL
+133 
-148 TKAFDKIQAQFSLDN
+148 
-163 RVNIFSGNKPITD
+163 
-176 AYIQTVGLKDKTWF
+176 
-190 EVLEEV
+190 
-196 LSGCGLQLRYINDNY
+196 
-211 TLHDIANEVELGG
+211 
-224 NYTPTFIDRSQRV
+224 
-237 DFSPAWREEQLEQD
+237 
-251 YLKIDNFFNKMPNK
+251 
-265 DKYEFIKLNNKD
+265 
-277 FSRPGERLYTIQ
+277 
-289 GWNQSEANAS
+289 
-299 NGILFNNPD
+299 
-308 ELYYN
+308 
-313 TSFNQDT
+313 
-320 GTYIFD
+320 
-326 KIPNTSMLIN
+326 
-336 SDNKT
+336 
-341 EYPNSSISTSFICK
+341 
-355 KSSTPLHINIDAFN
+355 
-369 ELFEVEYYEGIGHVI
+369 
-384 SRHYGFNY
+384 
-392 NTYHLNFYCNIFLKK
+392 
-407 EDGSTLICKN
+407 
-417 NTWEPYDSSN
+417 
-427 QDYRIELNLPETPD
+427 
-441 PLTAESFQEDKTQL
+441 
-455 DIVVKSIPEN
+455 
-465 GDLIFTIYRWGT
+465 
-477 SYTGTLLGSFAM
+477 FA
-489 RIDNIKM
+489 RIDDIKA
-496 YFKDEKEDISGQES
+496 YYKTSNDTTGQES

-557 WYRSAFPGNKYN
+557 WYRSAFPENKYN

-836 VYPTNWA
+836 VYPTSWA

-863 TKLSQFTDDVV
+863 TKLSDLTDDVV

-914 ADGTLSGGFS
+914 ADGSLSGGFS

-975 PTRWADVFGA
+975 PTRWADVSGA
-985 PASLPASDVYPW
+985 PTSLPASDVYPW
-997 AKAAS
+997 AKATS

-1011 GALALSGGTL
+1011 GAVALNGGGDVSGSINASAYLTANTL
-1021 TGNVITIGSFILANS
+1021 RSKAALYPTISFVKTN
-1036 GAYPQL
+1036 
-1042 TFRATADNSERLL
+1042 DNSESLL
-1055 FRHGND
+1055 IVAGNNLYYRPVASD
-1061 LKWRY
+1061 A
-1066 NGTNDGIIYHSGNFN
+1066 TNKLVYH
-1081 PGNYLLLSGGTMTG
+1081 
-1095 DITFGSNGRSLR
+1095 
-1107 GSDGG
+1107 
-1112 NIAGVLYDTPNARY
+1112 
-1126 VTAIGTGSRR
+1126 
-1136 LILVSPA
+1136 
-1143 SIYRGTGGVAENY
+1143 
-1156 MIYDSGN
+1156 SGN

-1201 ISAYATGPSSG
+1201 VSAYATGPSSG

-1278 ALPANG
+1278 SLPANG

-1317 DFTGNIQAHFPGAEY
+1317 DFTGNIQARFPGAEY
-1332 SCIWQGKDY
+1332 SCIWQGKDFA
-1341 QGTILQLKL
+1341 GTILQLKL
-1350 RDYANVQSMM
+1350 RDYAGKQSMM

-1380 ENYLPLSGGSITGGL
+1380 ANYLPLSGGSITGGL

-1405 LRIKATSYPQI
+1405 LKINETGSVYPQI
-1416 SFVNTTT
+1416 LFTGNNGNS
-1423 NRDSLLFVNG
+1423 SLLFVNAI
-1433 SELYWRPT
+1433 SRELVFRPADGVANDGIVYHSKNLT
-1441 AGTATDYQVYHSGN
+1441 KLSQLTNDVVPSWALATTNHHLPYDDTRNTNYAPYNSNIPKGLTTVHLKTTGIDGLADGGNFHSSIYITPWIDTSGGHAHNIAFTDNGNMWMRHGTASWSEWVKVYHSGN
-1455 FNPDSK
+1455 FNPDNYLPLSGGK
-1461 LGVSSVAVEAK
+1461 MITGNFQFKDGVAVRDYDSK
-1472 KMSYQG
+1472 NIIG
-1478 LMTAISG
+1478 LLNI
-1485 TTTFPAGLYLYGVY
+1485 
-1499 SNGYPVTY
+1499 
-1507 GNLLRVGGSGLGE
+1507 
-1520 MLFGW
+1520 
-1525 AGDASVGGLYYRSKR
+1525 AGDGVC
-1540 DVAATAWSSWCK
+1540 VA
-1552 LWTSANSNLS
+1552 
-1562 TIDWSANNLNAAA
+1562 
-1575 NLDVAGQAYVS
+1575 V
-1586 GWLRSRGNVGW
+1586 
-1597 YSQDYGGG
+1597 
-1605 IHMTDSTWVRVYG
+1605 
-1618 SKGLMIDTG
+1618 
-1627 TSPFNMGQLQ
+1627 
-1637 ITCSAEA
+1637 
-1644 SIGFRSASNG
+1644 
-1654 NWCLGKGVSSIGSG
+1654 
-1668 FGLYNAATNRVAFQI
+1668 
-1683 ASATDNASFVGSI
+1683 
-1696 TAPTFVGNLSGSASS
+1696 
-1711 VNGYDINSFTG
+1711 
-1722 YYKYTIDASSL
+1722 
-1733 DQNTYYPVTMNL
+1733 
-1745 GAHNT
+1745 
-1750 VRISVIVALNS
+1750 
-1761 GTKPAW
+1761 
-1767 SSHASGFS
+1767 
-1775 VRFIEEVNGSGWG
+1775 
-1788 ISEVSRNI
+1788 
-1796 LANEYRFANANPVG
+1796 
-1810 RVEQMTNSSTE
+1810 
-1821 VIWVRGGGKYFFYLS
+1821 
-1836 IPYIT
+1836 
-1841 PALRTSTFTNASQS
+1841 
-1855 VSPRTDTMDLRM
+1855 
-1867 AANGNGIAVSK
+1867 GNGIRKTRIVTPDDTPVYRNDSK
-1878 LYAHNSIEINGFT
+1878 GTYRIYDSGNSNISTVDWAAKNITAAGTVTATKLVIGGIT

-1898 LRVNGNLVATGGVTS
+1898 LRVNGNLVATGGVAS

>member
-1 MYGLFAYKE
+1 MTLNIYRNGVVVESVTIDDTAKLTQSFMGGNYLNVPLTVTRKLDVLPLDYVFFEGERYTLYDEPESRVFDGMIDYTLVFHASYFELYNKRYKNLGDLEFDYSGDLVDFLNVLIESMGEESGFTLGAVESIGWQTITFSNKSCYGALVDICKAFEAEFVVLGKE
-10 ITALR
+10 ISAGKSLAADTAYTFEYGRGKGLYELKR
-15 TKHVY
+15 EEIGNSSVVTVLHVFGGTTNVPAGY
-20 RLEIYKKDFSGT
+20 HVGGKYGRLALPAPLTQNVDIYGIREDEVTFDEIYPRLKDKGLLAVTVPEDIASAAYWRVKLDIDFDLSKCAQPGLTAQLQFRSG
-32 AMELEE
+32 ELMGITFDLLAGSFDNTTKEV
-38 FSSSPFSITLEGEG
+38 SIIVKEEG
-52 DAIYR
+52 DARYPSLTRQPKVGDQFVLLNIDMDE
-57 PVIKSYLSINIIDK
+57 SYLTAAQEELQQKGQEYLDKVSSTQWLYKLTIDPHE
-71 DQFDYT
+71 Y
-77 QFFTSDAFGFRVFL
+77 GR
-91 LRNGVRLWSGY
+91 RGY
-102 ITPDSFGQD
+102 IISVGDKIRVKDSRLGFDAKIRVSERTVQLTD
-111 LQYRSTINLVARDN
+111 PRNIELTISDEVLYSSDERLNHEVSGN
-125 IGYLSEID
+125 SEQ
-133 YDWFDYDFVSIEQLL
+133 VSIHSDDIRAQYLMLKYNEQVL
-148 TKAFDKIQAQFSLDN
+148 KQIVAAVEPILD
-163 RVNIFSGNKPITD
+163 VIYYDPDLD
-176 AYIQTVGLKDKTWF
+176 AVVT
-190 EVLEEV
+190 
-196 LSGCGLQLRYINDNY
+196 R
-211 TLHDIANEVELGG
+211 
-224 NYTPTFIDRSQRV
+224 
-237 DFSPAWREEQLEQD
+237 
-251 YLKIDNFFNKMPNK
+251 
-265 DKYEFIKLNNKD
+265 KD
-277 FSRPGERLYTIQ
+277 FLSQ
-289 GWNQSEANAS
+289 
-299 NGILFNNPD
+299 
-308 ELYYN
+308 
-313 TSFNQDT
+313 
-320 GTYIFD
+320 
-326 KIPNTSMLIN
+326 
-336 SDNKT
+336 
-341 EYPNSSISTSFICK
+341 
-355 KSSTPLHINIDAFN
+355 
-369 ELFEVEYYEGIGHVI
+369 
-384 SRHYGFNY
+384 
-392 NTYHLNFYCNIFLKK
+392 
-407 EDGSTLICKN
+407 
-417 NTWEPYDSSN
+417 
-427 QDYRIELNLPETPD
+427 
-441 PLTAESFQEDKTQL
+441 
-455 DIVVKSIPEN
+455 
-465 GDLIFTIYRWGT
+465 
-477 SYTGTLLGSFAM
+477 
-489 RIDNIKM
+489 
-496 YFKDEKEDISGQES
+496 
-510 KITIN
+510 
-515 ESNNVKQS
+515 
-523 FDFKY
+523 
-528 GQIPDSSGGYLAFA
+528 
-542 GGLHDNDDYHTPLTD
+542 
-557 WYRSAFPGNKYN
+557 
-569 LLELVGRGLAHHGK
+569 
-583 KARKIMTGTILFDGQ
+583 
-598 DFSKILVIDNEK
+598 
-610 YVINGGTYDVT
+610 
-621 KETLTGEFIEVE
+621 
-633 PYSTDDYVI
+633 
-642 TGGAVSGGSSN
+642 
-653 ISTGGNRDTLL
+653 
-664 WTDNAANTKRVNE
+664 
-677 LGMATSDDLAGSNLL
+677 
-692 IDNPEWSEAKR
+692 
-703 ISADMLDD
+703 
-711 KFYWD
+711 
-716 KSLDTTED
+716 
-724 KSDKDSWIIRTKH
+724 
-737 SIVSDK
+737 K

-753 SGGSASGSLGELV
+753 FGGGASGSLGELV

-836 VYPTNWA
+836 VYPTSWA

-874 AGNYLPKPTWD
+874 SGNYLPKPTWD
-885 AVFEVVTVD
+885 TVFEVVTVD

-914 ADGTLSGGFS
+914 AEGSLSGGFS

-936 NLASGDILKY
+936 NLASGEILKY

-975 PTRWADVFGA
+975 PTRWADVSGA
-985 PASLPASDVYPW
+985 PTSLPASDVYPW

-1143 SIYRGTGGVAENY
+1143 SIYRGAGGVAENY

-1226 LTGAITPDG
+1226 LTGAIIPDG

-1262 DKVHTHLWADI
+1262 DKVHTHLWANI

-1300 IKSYNFPSG
+1300 IKSYTYPDG
-1309 GVNNITDL
+1309 GINNITDL
-1317 DFTGNIQAHFPGAEY
+1317 DFTGNIQAHFPGHEY
-1332 SCIWQGKDY
+1332 SCIWQGKDFR
-1341 QGTILQLKL
+1341 GVIFQLKL
-1350 RDYANVQSMM
+1350 KDYYTQSMM
-1360 YRGSLTKTWRT
+1360 YRGGETKTWRT

-1405 LRIKATSYPQI
+1405 LRVKATSYPQI

-1733 DQNTYYPVTMNL
+1733 DQNTYYPVTMYL
-1745 GAHNT
+1745 GNHHT
-1750 VRISVIVALNS
+1750 VRISVLVALDS

-1767 SSHASGFS
+1767 SSHASGYS

-1788 ISEVSRNI
+1788 TSEVSRSI

-1841 PALRTSTFTNASQS
+1841 PALRTSTFTTASQS
-1855 VSPRTDTMDLRM
+1855 VSPRTDTMDLRT
-1867 AANGNGIAVSK
+1867 AALGSGIAINK

-1898 LRVNGNLVATGGVTS
+1898 LRVNGNLVATGGVT
-1913 LATA
+1913 AYQ

>member
-32 AMELEE
+32 TMELEE

-289 GWNQSEANAS
+289 GWNQSETNAS

-557 WYRSAFPGNKYN
+557 WYRSAFPENKYN

-703 ISADMLDD
+703 ISADMLEGDKIEEGEGIKITFSGNKKTISHAKTSTIVRDYLD
-711 KFYWD
+711 KFGHVIQD
-716 KSLDTTED
+716 LFELFHKKGGDENEDFKARNIVVEEHTETKTLSVSENATVKNLLASEHIQSKTLAVSDTA
-724 KSDKDSWIIRTKH
+724 SAKDIVIGN
-737 SIVSDK
+737 SIVSEGYTSGTLGEGAAMRKDPLSGDWIVECDRIYGRKTFTVPELILDK
-743 GISAYGLGST
+743 IRAVKGALIVSAGNGKIASVAEESGNYILTLEEESNSFVKGDFVRCQVFTGNSTKAYWVPVTAVEANTITVLKSEFDAGVIPEAGDELVQLGNKSDPDRQTAIYITASDSSAPYIDTLTGINSRSLEGLTRGRNGNLAGISTYWWGQLKGVGLFSENAYLLGDFRLRTGEDVRTKFDVVEGMLQSAMQSVVSSMTEEDNFLKNASFQNDIEHWERDSDMSLFDVNSQLIDLGLNFYSEKNKIADIASYDGRFMLRIKRSYIRQRNAEIAKPDAGSTLYLTIKYHCSVSGQLTVGFNGSALYLEQDITALDGFQSIEISGLWDGTGDFLLQFSGDIYIEQLTLTNHPLEDYQKEVSTKFEQTAEHITAVAKEVDKINNTISTAGWITEADGNKIWAQTTTVNDLGQRVTDNETSIENTATQISALAKSINAIDQTISTAGWITTADGNKIWATISEVDALGDRVTTQESSLNVMTGQISAVVGEVDTINRTIST
-753 SGGSASGSLGELV
+753 SGWITTADGNKIWASKELENGEKIVSYINQSPDTVTIHAQHIKLEGLVTANNNFKILADGSIEAKNGIFNGSVSGISGSFKSLNCV
-766 NVGQWADE
+766 N
-774 VPTADRVMVQLA
+774 
-786 GATHWS
+786 
-792 AKPLADLV
+792 
-800 GLDTAALAQYLT
+800 
-812 ANSYLKASDIS
+812 
-823 SYLTWANL
+823 
-831 SGKPT
+831 
-836 VYPTNWA
+836 
-843 NIADKPTVYPT
+843 DK
-854 TWTSVTGRP
+854 
-863 TKLSQFTDDVV
+863 
-874 AGNYLPKPTWD
+874 
-885 AVFEVVTVD
+885 
-894 GTPALKVK
+894 
-902 YDILGLKGITAY
+902 
-914 ADGTLSGGFS
+914 
-924 GALVDLVDVAVT
+924 
-936 NLASGDILKY
+936 GDIVGGISFTSDGRMHF
-946 NGTHFVNVP
+946 NGDVYHGGYDTEEKRGFRYYAP
-955 VSSIAGASSWDQIT
+955 SIWCRSS
-969 GKPEYY
+969 
-975 PTRWADVFGA
+975 FGA
-985 PASLPASDVYPW
+985 
-997 AKAAS
+997 
-1002 KPTYTAAEV
+1002 
-1011 GALALSGGTL
+1011 
-1021 TGNVITIGSFILANS
+1021 
-1036 GAYPQL
+1036 
-1042 TFRATADNSERLL
+1042 RER
-1055 FRHGND
+1055 N
-1061 LKWRY
+1061 
-1066 NGTNDGIIYHSGNFN
+1066 
-1081 PGNYLLLSGGTMTG
+1081 TMTVS
-1095 DITFGSNGRSLR
+1095 GSS
-1107 GSDGG
+1107 
-1112 NIAGVLYDTPNARY
+1112 
-1126 VTAIGTGSRR
+1126 
-1136 LILVSPA
+1136 
-1143 SIYRGTGGVAENY
+1143 
-1156 MIYDSGN
+1156 
-1163 FNPSSKLDKSVWDE
+1163 
-1177 AFELKTV
+1177 AFYYV
-1184 NGVRVISAKLDF
+1184 NGL
-1196 LSVAG
+1196 
-1201 ISAYATGPSSG
+1201 
-1212 GGGGGLDYDLLKQA
+1212 
-1226 LTGAITPDG
+1226 
-1235 YPFTIS
+1235 
-1241 ASFLGA
+1241 
-1247 IDKTYLTGKL
+1247 
-1257 ANTYA
+1257 
-1262 DKVHTHLWADI
+1262 
-1273 TDRPT
+1273 
-1278 ALPANG
+1278 
-1284 GNADTVD
+1284 
-1291 NLHASSFAQ
+1291 
-1300 IKSYNFPSG
+1300 
-1309 GVNNITDL
+1309 
-1317 DFTGNIQAHFPGAEY
+1317 
-1332 SCIWQGKDY
+1332 
-1341 QGTILQLKL
+1341 
-1350 RDYANVQSMM
+1350 
-1360 YRGSLTKTWRT
+1360 
-1371 VWDSGNFNP
+1371 
-1380 ENYLPLSGGSITGGL
+1380 
-1395 GVSGYLTAGV
+1395 
-1405 LRIKATSYPQI
+1405 
-1416 SFVNTTT
+1416 
-1423 NRDSLLFVNG
+1423 
-1433 SELYWRPT
+1433 
-1441 AGTATDYQVYHSGN
+1441 
-1455 FNPDSK
+1455 
-1461 LGVSSVAVEAK
+1461 
-1472 KMSYQG
+1472 
-1478 LMTAISG
+1478 
-1485 TTTFPAGLYLYGVY
+1485 
-1499 SNGYPVTY
+1499 
-1507 GNLLRVGGSGLGE
+1507 
-1520 MLFGW
+1520 
-1525 AGDASVGGLYYRSKR
+1525 
-1540 DVAATAWSSWCK
+1540 
-1552 LWTSANSNLS
+1552 
-1562 TIDWSANNLNAAA
+1562 
-1575 NLDVAGQAYVS
+1575 
-1586 GWLRSRGNVGW
+1586 
-1597 YSQDYGGG
+1597 
-1605 IHMTDSTWVRVYG
+1605 
-1618 SKGLMIDTG
+1618 
-1627 TSPFNMGQLQ
+1627 
-1637 ITCSAEA
+1637 
-1644 SIGFRSASNG
+1644 
-1654 NWCLGKGVSSIGSG
+1654 
-1668 FGLYNAATNRVAFQI
+1668 
-1683 ASATDNASFVGSI
+1683 
-1696 TAPTFVGNLSGSASS
+1696 
-1711 VNGYDINSFTG
+1711 
-1722 YYKYTIDASSL
+1722 
-1733 DQNTYYPVTMNL
+1733 
-1745 GAHNT
+1745 
-1750 VRISVIVALNS
+1750 
-1761 GTKPAW
+1761 
-1767 SSHASGFS
+1767 
-1775 VRFIEEVNGSGWG
+1775 VNGSG
-1788 ISEVSRNI
+1788 EVLVYLNTSIYNGTSYVEVPLYAETGDAAGFPVELIIIRSSGNFSLI
-1796 LANEYRFANANPVG
+1796 GRPSQRVTIINANDQNNDVSIFCNGQTKNLEGGAVASFWNIENFMSPAPASGIPG
-1810 RVEQMTNSSTE
+1810 RGWLMES
-1821 VIWVRGGGKYFFYLS
+1821 Y
-1836 IPYIT
+1836 
-1841 PALRTSTFTNASQS
+1841 
-1855 VSPRTDTMDLRM
+1855 MD
-1867 AANGNGIAVSK
+1867 NNW
-1878 LYAHNSIEINGFT
+1878 
-1891 IDVYNGA
+1891 
-1898 LRVNGNLVATGGVTS
+1898 
-1913 LATA
+1913 

>member
-32 AMELEE
+32 SMELEE

-557 WYRSAFPGNKYN
+557 WYRSAFPENKYN

-836 VYPTNWA
+836 VYPTSWEL
-843 NIADKPTVYPT
+843 
-854 TWTSVTGRP
+854 VTGRP
-863 TKLSQFTDDVV
+863 TKLSDLTDDVV

-914 ADGTLSGGFS
+914 ADGSLSGGFS

-975 PTRWADVFGA
+975 PTRWADVSGA
-985 PASLPASDVYPW
+985 PTSLPASDVYPW

-1081 PGNYLLLSGGTMTG
+1081 P
-1095 DITFGSNGRSLR
+1095 
-1107 GSDGG
+1107 
-1112 NIAGVLYDTPNARY
+1112 
-1126 VTAIGTGSRR
+1126 
-1136 LILVSPA
+1136 
-1143 SIYRGTGGVAENY
+1143 
-1156 MIYDSGN
+1156 
-1163 FNPSSKLDKSVWDE
+1163 SSKLDKSVWDE

-1247 IDKTYLTGKL
+1247 IG
-1257 ANTYA
+1257 NT
-1262 DKVHTHLWADI
+1262 
-1273 TDRPT
+1273 
-1278 ALPANG
+1278 
-1284 GNADTVD
+1284 
-1291 NLHASSFAQ
+1291 
-1300 IKSYNFPSG
+1300 
-1309 GVNNITDL
+1309 
-1317 DFTGNIQAHFPGAEY
+1317 
-1332 SCIWQGKDY
+1332 
-1341 QGTILQLKL
+1341 
-1350 RDYANVQSMM
+1350 
-1360 YRGSLTKTWRT
+1360 
-1371 VWDSGNFNP
+1371 
-1380 ENYLPLSGGSITGGL
+1380 YLPLSGGTLTNTGNSAPLIITGSSLQACTKYMMNGST
-1395 GVSGYLTAGV
+1395 VSGYFGV
-1405 LRIKATSYPQI
+1405 VAQGLNGAFMQYANGTI
-1416 SFVNTTT
+1416 SP
-1423 NRDSLLFVNG
+1423 SLIINNDAAPRFIN
-1433 SELYWRPT
+1433 T
-1441 AGTATDYQVYHSGN
+1441 AGTQFILYHSGN

-1461 LGVSSVAVEAK
+1461 FPYLGMGGVNDNSNEIGAGYSGSSAGGNFNGPFIKFGQTSNYMTELYNRHDQDVFQIRRMVNGEWQAFVNLWHSGNFNPDNYLPLTGNKTITGSLTVANGFTSGIMKCQTGAYPQLQFEQTNTGVTSILFVHTNNALIYRPVDPGSDYTVYHSGNFNPDNYLLKTANAVSASKWATARTLTLTGSASGNVSMDGSANVSLSVTNNRLNSNSEMTYGWNGINYFNLAGTAGAAAKINDTPTTAWWHILRFNHGSSAGYYTDLAVPFNDNTLYYK
-1472 KMSYQG
+1472 RV
-1478 LMTAISG
+1478 TSG
-1485 TTTFPAGLYLYGVY
+1485 TLQ
-1499 SNGYPVTY
+1499 NG
-1507 GNLLRVGGSGLGE
+1507 
-1520 MLFGW
+1520 GW
-1525 AGDASVGGLYYRSKR
+1525 VKIWDEKNA
-1540 DVAATAWSSWCK
+1540 
-1552 LWTSANSNLS
+1552 NLS
-1562 TIDWSANNLNAAA
+1562 TVDWAAKNITA
-1575 NLDVAGQAYVS
+1575 AGTVTATKLVI
-1586 GWLRSRGNVGW
+1586 
-1597 YSQDYGGG
+1597 GG
-1605 IHMTDSTWVRVYG
+1605 I
-1618 SKGLMIDTG
+1618 
-1627 TSPFNMGQLQ
+1627 
-1637 ITCSAEA
+1637 
-1644 SIGFRSASNG
+1644 
-1654 NWCLGKGVSSIGSG
+1654 
-1668 FGLYNAATNRVAFQI
+1668 
-1683 ASATDNASFVGSI
+1683 
-1696 TAPTFVGNLSGSASS
+1696 
-1711 VNGYDINSFTG
+1711 
-1722 YYKYTIDASSL
+1722 
-1733 DQNTYYPVTMNL
+1733 
-1745 GAHNT
+1745 
-1750 VRISVIVALNS
+1750 
-1761 GTKPAW
+1761 
-1767 SSHASGFS
+1767 
-1775 VRFIEEVNGSGWG
+1775 
-1788 ISEVSRNI
+1788 
-1796 LANEYRFANANPVG
+1796 
-1810 RVEQMTNSSTE
+1810 
-1821 VIWVRGGGKYFFYLS
+1821 
-1836 IPYIT
+1836 
-1841 PALRTSTFTNASQS
+1841 
-1855 VSPRTDTMDLRM
+1855 
-1867 AANGNGIAVSK
+1867 
-1878 LYAHNSIEINGFT
+1878 T

-1898 LRVNGNLVATGGVTS
+1898 LRVNGNLVATGGVT
-1913 LATA
+1913 AYQ

>member
-1 MYGLFAYKE
+1 MRLVTTFIQNTESTDPDLSYLNRARFVLSVADGHGADGVGILDAVIRNRHLFLSMTSGAEIDAGSVFTEDDLPVASDSRLGIAAFDPAY
-10 ITALR
+10 
-15 TKHVY
+15 
-20 RLEIYKKDFSGT
+20 
-32 AMELEE
+32 
-38 FSSSPFSITLEGEG
+38 FSILAGKVTLRDDLDFGLNETQLAE
-52 DAIYR
+52 
-57 PVIKSYLSINIIDK
+57 YLTANK
-71 DQFDYT
+71 YAT
-77 QFFTSDAFGFRVFL
+77 QAWVAAQGFIGSDGLALYATRDWVL
-91 LRNGVRLWSGY
+91 
-102 ITPDSFGQD
+102 GQ
-111 LQYRSTINLVARDN
+111 NFA
-125 IGYLSEID
+125 
-133 YDWFDYDFVSIEQLL
+133 
-148 TKAFDKIQAQFSLDN
+148 KASSLDN
-163 RVNIFSGNKPITD
+163 
-176 AYIQTVGLKDKTWF
+176 YLLKSVWDEVF
-190 EVLEEV
+190 EVTTVNGVHV
-196 LSGCGLQLRYINDNY
+196 LNVKM
-211 TLHDIANEVELGG
+211 DIA
-224 NYTPTFIDRSQRV
+224 
-237 DFSPAWREEQLEQD
+237 
-251 YLKIDNFFNKMPNK
+251 
-265 DKYEFIKLNNKD
+265 
-277 FSRPGERLYTIQ
+277 
-289 GWNQSEANAS
+289 
-299 NGILFNNPD
+299 
-308 ELYYN
+308 
-313 TSFNQDT
+313 
-320 GTYIFD
+320 
-326 KIPNTSMLIN
+326 
-336 SDNKT
+336 
-341 EYPNSSISTSFICK
+341 
-355 KSSTPLHINIDAFN
+355 
-369 ELFEVEYYEGIGHVI
+369 
-384 SRHYGFNY
+384 
-392 NTYHLNFYCNIFLKK
+392 
-407 EDGSTLICKN
+407 
-417 NTWEPYDSSN
+417 
-427 QDYRIELNLPETPD
+427 
-441 PLTAESFQEDKTQL
+441 
-455 DIVVKSIPEN
+455 
-465 GDLIFTIYRWGT
+465 
-477 SYTGTLLGSFAM
+477 
-489 RIDNIKM
+489 
-496 YFKDEKEDISGQES
+496 
-510 KITIN
+510 
-515 ESNNVKQS
+515 
-523 FDFKY
+523 
-528 GQIPDSSGGYLAFA
+528 
-542 GGLHDNDDYHTPLTD
+542 GL
-557 WYRSAFPGNKYN
+557 
-569 LLELVGRGLAHHGK
+569 
-583 KARKIMTGTILFDGQ
+583 
-598 DFSKILVIDNEK
+598 
-610 YVINGGTYDVT
+610 
-621 KETLTGEFIEVE
+621 
-633 PYSTDDYVI
+633 
-642 TGGAVSGGSSN
+642 
-653 ISTGGNRDTLL
+653 
-664 WTDNAANTKRVNE
+664 
-677 LGMATSDDLAGSNLL
+677 
-692 IDNPEWSEAKR
+692 
-703 ISADMLDD
+703 
-711 KFYWD
+711 
-716 KSLDTTED
+716 
-724 KSDKDSWIIRTKH
+724 
-737 SIVSDK
+737 K

-753 SGGSASGSLGELV
+753 SGGGASGSLGELV

-774 VPTADRVMVQLA
+774 VPTTDRVMVQLA

-792 AKPLADLV
+792 AKPLSDLV
-800 GLDTAALAQYLT
+800 GLDTTALAQYLT
-812 ANSYLKASDIS
+812 ENSYLKAGDIS

-843 NIADKPTVYPT
+843 NIADRPTVYPT

-874 AGNYLPKPTWD
+874 SGNYLPKPTWD

-894 GTPALKVK
+894 GTPTLKVK

-914 ADGTLSGGFS
+914 SDGTLSGGFS

-969 GKPEYY
+969 GKPDYF
-975 PTRWADVFGA
+975 PTRWADVSGA
-985 PASLPASDVYPW
+985 PTSLPASDVYPW
-997 AKAAS
+997 AKAS
-1002 KPTYTAAEV
+1002 TKPTYTAAEV

-1021 TGNVITIGSFILANS
+1021 TGTVQTIGSFILANS

-1081 PGNYLLLSGGTMTG
+1081 PDSKFNSLYNVNDSDNVTGNGYTLKELGGTVSGPFLKWGTPGHM
-1095 DITFGSNGRSLR
+1095 FEFFS
-1107 GSDGG
+1107 G
-1112 NIAGVLYDTPNARY
+1112 NRINEIQIRHMSQGVWGNPVIMYH
-1126 VTAIGTGSRR
+1126 
-1136 LILVSPA
+1136 
-1143 SIYRGTGGVAENY
+1143 
-1156 MIYDSGN
+1156 SGN

-1241 ASFLGA
+1241 TSFLGA
-1247 IDKTYLTGKL
+1247 IDKTYLTSKL

-1278 ALPANG
+1278 SLPANG

-1291 NLHASSFAQ
+1291 NLHASSFTRADQTPTVDLNTVNGQGIMACGLNEFATAERHYPIQQAGTLFYGTAAYNSACQ
-1300 IKSYNFPSG
+1300 IYGTFQYNRWFVRG
-1309 GVNNITDL
+1309 GGTSQ
-1317 DFTGNIQAHFPGAEY
+1317 TAKTPWAE
-1332 SCIWQGKDY
+1332 IW
-1341 QGTILQLKL
+1341 T
-1350 RDYANVQSMM
+1350 
-1360 YRGSLTKTWRT
+1360 T
-1371 VWDSGNFNP
+1371 VNFNP
-1380 ENYLPLSGGSITGGL
+1380 DNYLPLSGGVMSARGSYPQLSMPMPTSASGDSIFL
-1395 GVSGYLTAGV
+1395 HIGVSGDSNVKLRRYNATSDSFSELSLSNTGLTAILNGV
-1405 LRIKATSYPQI
+1405 SRTI
-1416 SFVNTTT
+1416 
-1423 NRDSLLFVNG
+1423 
-1433 SELYWRPT
+1433 
-1441 AGTATDYQVYHSGN
+1441 YHSGN
-1455 FNPDSK
+1455 FDPDSK

-1499 SNGYPVTY
+1499 NNGYPVTY

-1540 DVAATAWSSWCK
+1540 DVAATAWSNWCK

-1605 IHMTDSTWVRVYG
+1605 IYMTDSTWVRVYG

-1627 TSPFNMGQLQ
+1627 TSPINMGQLQ

-1654 NWCLGKGVSSIGSG
+1654 NWCLGKGVKSIGSG
-1668 FGLYNAATNRVAFQI
+1668 FGLYNAVTNRAAFQI
-1683 ASATDNASFVGSI
+1683 DSATDNAFFVGSI

-1733 DQNTYYPVTMNL
+1733 DQNTYYPVTMYL
-1745 GAHNT
+1745 GKHHT
-1750 VRISVIVALNS
+1750 VRISVLVALDS

-1767 SSHASGFS
+1767 SSHASGYS

-1788 ISEVSRNI
+1788 TSEVSRNI

-1841 PALRTSTFTNASQS
+1841 PALRTSTFTTASQS
-1855 VSPRTDTMDLRM
+1855 VSPRTDTMDLRT
-1867 AANGNGIAVSK
+1867 AALGSGIAINK

-1898 LRVNGNLVATGGVTS
+1898 LRVNGNLVATGGVT
-1913 LATA
+1913 AYQ

>member
-1 MYGLFAYKE
+1 MRLVTTFIQNTESTDPDLSYLNRARFVLSVADGHGSDGVGILDAVIRNRHLFLSMTSGAEIDAGSVFTEDDLPVASDSRLGIAAFDPAY
-10 ITALR
+10 
-15 TKHVY
+15 
-20 RLEIYKKDFSGT
+20 
-32 AMELEE
+32 
-38 FSSSPFSITLEGEG
+38 FSILAGKVSLRG
-52 DAIYR
+52 DLDFGLNETQLAEYLTANKYATQAWVAAQGFIGSDGLALYATKEW
-57 PVIKSYLSINIIDK
+57 VLGQNFAKASSLGNYLLKSVWDE
-71 DQFDYT
+71 
-77 QFFTSDAFGFRVFL
+77 VFEVTTV
-91 LRNGVRLWSGY
+91 NGVR
-102 ITPDSFGQD
+102 
-111 LQYRSTINLVARDN
+111 
-125 IGYLSEID
+125 
-133 YDWFDYDFVSIEQLL
+133 
-148 TKAFDKIQAQFSLDN
+148 
-163 RVNIFSGNKPITD
+163 
-176 AYIQTVGLKDKTWF
+176 
-190 EVLEEV
+190 VLNV
-196 LSGCGLQLRYINDNY
+196 KL
-211 TLHDIANEVELGG
+211 DIA
-224 NYTPTFIDRSQRV
+224 
-237 DFSPAWREEQLEQD
+237 
-251 YLKIDNFFNKMPNK
+251 
-265 DKYEFIKLNNKD
+265 
-277 FSRPGERLYTIQ
+277 
-289 GWNQSEANAS
+289 
-299 NGILFNNPD
+299 
-308 ELYYN
+308 
-313 TSFNQDT
+313 
-320 GTYIFD
+320 
-326 KIPNTSMLIN
+326 
-336 SDNKT
+336 
-341 EYPNSSISTSFICK
+341 
-355 KSSTPLHINIDAFN
+355 
-369 ELFEVEYYEGIGHVI
+369 
-384 SRHYGFNY
+384 
-392 NTYHLNFYCNIFLKK
+392 
-407 EDGSTLICKN
+407 
-417 NTWEPYDSSN
+417 
-427 QDYRIELNLPETPD
+427 
-441 PLTAESFQEDKTQL
+441 
-455 DIVVKSIPEN
+455 
-465 GDLIFTIYRWGT
+465 
-477 SYTGTLLGSFAM
+477 
-489 RIDNIKM
+489 
-496 YFKDEKEDISGQES
+496 
-510 KITIN
+510 
-515 ESNNVKQS
+515 
-523 FDFKY
+523 
-528 GQIPDSSGGYLAFA
+528 
-542 GGLHDNDDYHTPLTD
+542 GL
-557 WYRSAFPGNKYN
+557 
-569 LLELVGRGLAHHGK
+569 
-583 KARKIMTGTILFDGQ
+583 
-598 DFSKILVIDNEK
+598 
-610 YVINGGTYDVT
+610 
-621 KETLTGEFIEVE
+621 
-633 PYSTDDYVI
+633 
-642 TGGAVSGGSSN
+642 
-653 ISTGGNRDTLL
+653 
-664 WTDNAANTKRVNE
+664 
-677 LGMATSDDLAGSNLL
+677 
-692 IDNPEWSEAKR
+692 
-703 ISADMLDD
+703 
-711 KFYWD
+711 
-716 KSLDTTED
+716 
-724 KSDKDSWIIRTKH
+724 
-737 SIVSDK
+737 K

-786 GATHWS
+786 GTTHWS

-836 VYPTNWA
+836 VYPTSWEL
-843 NIADKPTVYPT
+843 
-854 TWTSVTGRP
+854 VTGRP
-863 TKLSQFTDDVV
+863 TKLSDLTDDVV

-894 GTPALKVK
+894 GTPVLKVK

-975 PTRWADVFGA
+975 PTRWADVSGA

-1011 GALALSGGTL
+1011 GALALSGGIITGSL
-1021 TGNVITIGSFILANS
+1021 TVTNGFTSGIMKCQT

-1042 TFRATADNSERLL
+1042 QFEQTNTGVTSILFVTATNDLIYRPDNSKT
-1055 FRHGND
+1055 GAD
-1061 LKWRY
+1061 Y
-1066 NGTNDGIIYHSGNFN
+1066 AIYHSGNF
-1081 PGNYLLLSGGTMTG
+1081 T
-1095 DITFGSNGRSLR
+1095 
-1107 GSDGG
+1107 
-1112 NIAGVLYDTPNARY
+1112 
-1126 VTAIGTGSRR
+1126 
-1136 LILVSPA
+1136 
-1143 SIYRGTGGVAENY
+1143 
-1156 MIYDSGN
+1156 
-1163 FNPSSKLDKSVWDE
+1163 PSSKLDKSVWDE

-1247 IDKTYLTGKL
+1247 IDKIYLTGKL

-1262 DKVHTHLWADI
+1262 NKVHTHLWADI

-1278 ALPANG
+1278 SLPANG

-1332 SCIWQGKDY
+1332 SCIWQGKDFA
-1341 QGTILQLKL
+1341 GTILQLKL
-1350 RDYANVQSMM
+1350 RDYAGKQSMM

-1371 VWDSGNFNP
+1371 VWDSGNLNPDDKFGFSAAQLSDLNNAPNNAFFVGAYNATNSPVQNSWSNGFTIAYGNNTDFKKQFCYAGEKWWTRGRDGTNWGAWRQIWDSGSFNP
-1380 ENYLPLSGGSITGGL
+1380 ANYLPLSGGSITGGL

-1405 LRIKATSYPQI
+1405 LRVKATSYPQI

-1433 SELYWRPT
+1433 SGLYWRPT

-1499 SNGYPVTY
+1499 NNGYPVTY

-1540 DVAATAWSSWCK
+1540 DVAATAWSNWCK

-1627 TSPFNMGQLQ
+1627 TSPINMGQLQ

-1654 NWCLGKGVSSIGSG
+1654 NWCLGKGVKSIGSG
-1668 FGLYNAATNRVAFQI
+1668 FGLYNAVTNRAAFQI
-1683 ASATDNASFVGSI
+1683 DSATDNASFVGSI

-1733 DQNTYYPVTMNL
+1733 DQNTYYPVTMYL
-1745 GAHNT
+1745 GNHNT
-1750 VRISVIVALNS
+1750 VRISVIVALDS

-1767 SSHASGFS
+1767 SSHASGYS

-1788 ISEVSRNI
+1788 TSEVSRNI

-1898 LRVNGNLVATGGVTS
+1898 LRVNGNLVATGGVT
-1913 LATA
+1913 AYQ